1 MNRLFSQ
8 FQPEHYDIQW
18 DLRQA
23 KDERLIRGTAII
35 SGRHL
40 TPEPICLHAKDLQ
53 IERAA
58 VNGKNIKVSTDGDVL
73 TLDSRDDGLV
83 RISIEFSLSLTD
95 AMHGIYPCYY
105 EYQGEKRELY
115 ATQFE
120 SHHAREAF
128 PCIDEPEA
136 KATFA
141 ISILSDEPTVLSNM
155 PVVSSEQQEDGSLLT
170 HFDQTPR
177 MSTYLVA
184 FVAGN
189 LQRVTAKTKGD
200 VEVNVYATPAQ
211 PAASLD
217 WALEHASKTI
227 DFFDEY
233 FGVPYPLPKS
243 DHIALPDFSS
253 GAMENWGLV
262 TYRETALLADPA
274 TTSTSTRQYVAT
286 VIAHELSHQWFGN
299 LVTMKW
305 WNNLWLNESFATL
318 MEYLATDALHPDWRQ
333 WDEFANNEG
342 VAALRRDSIDG
353 VQPVQTDVSSPAEIG
368 ALFDGAIVYAKGGR
382 LLRMMQLWIGDEAFR
397 AGLKQYFTRFKY
409 SNTDGNDLWSCL
421 SEASGKDVG
430 ALMNTWISQP
440 GYPVVYTSL
449 DDGELVLRQEQF
461 FVGPHQPSDRLWPIP
476 LGVNSSSVPEILSDR
491 EWRVPLTSH
500 EPLLL
505 NQHNAAH
512 FITCYD
518 DQLRS
523 RILQAVAEGT
533 LTSSQR
539 AQYLNEQLLLARGG
553 VISSSVLV
561 ETLSAFREENDQ
573 TVWEIISLA
582 IGELKKFVDQDE
594 AAEKLLRQFT
604 GKLARTQF
612 ERLGWD
618 KLDNEPESDSKLR
631 TTIVGCMLY
640 SEDTAV
646 VSTAR
651 KLYQDTPL
659 AKLSADLRPLII
671 GTAVRYSDQPAVT
684 VDQLIEAYQTTQS
697 ADLRDDIASGVTST
711 RDAKQLARLIRLLT
725 DTDVIRSQDVVHWF
739 VDLLRNRYGREAAWH
754 WMRDEW
760 SWIEQTFASD
770 KSHDYF
776 PRYAA
781 NLLMT
786 RQQLAE
792 YRDFFTPLR
801 RDQSLVRAID
811 MGILDLEGK
820 LDLID
825 REATGVVTALEKI
838 IL

>member
-1 MNRLFSQ
+1 MDRLFSQ

-23 KDERLIRGTAII
+23 KSNRLIRGTATIR
-35 SGRHL
+35 GQHL
-40 TPEPICLHAKDLQ
+40 AAEPIRLHAKDLQ
-53 IERAA
+53 IEEAT
-58 VNGKNIKVSTDGDVL
+58 VNGQAVKTSTDNDIL
-73 TLDSRDDGLV
+73 TLDNTDDSPV
-83 RISIEFSLSLTD
+83 QITIKFSLALTD

-105 EYQGEKRELY
+105 QHQGQRCELY

-128 PCIDEPEA
+128 PCVDEPEA

-141 ISILSDEPTVLSNM
+141 ISILSNEPVVLSNM
-155 PVVSSEQQEDGSLLT
+155 PVISQRESSEGTLT
-170 HFDQTPR
+170 TFEQTPR
-177 MSTYLVA
+177 MSTYLAA
-184 FVAGN
+184 FVAGD
-189 LQRVTAKTKGD
+189 LQRATTATKSD

-211 PAASLD
+211 SADSLN
-217 WALEHASKTI
+217 WALQHAAQTI
-227 DFFDEY
+227 DFFNEY

-243 DHIALPDFSS
+243 DHVALPDFSS

-274 TTSTSTRQYVAT
+274 TASVSTRQYIAT

-353 VQPVQTDVSSPAEIG
+353 VQPVQTDVSSPAEIS

-409 SNTDGNDLWSCL
+409 SNTTGDDLWECL
-421 SEASGKDVG
+421 SQASGKDVG

-440 GYPVVYTSL
+440 GYPVVYALL
-449 DDGELVLRQEQF
+449 DNGELTLRQEQF
-461 FVGPHQPSDRLWPIP
+461 FTGPHQPSDRLWPIP
-476 LGVNSSSVPEILSDR
+476 LDANDQRLPEILKER
-491 EWRVPLTSH
+491 EQRLSPAPDGL
-500 EPLLL
+500 LLL
-505 NQHNAAH
+505 NHQNASH

-518 DQLRS
+518 DALRA
-523 RILQAVAEGT
+523 RILQAIAIGT
-533 LTSSQR
+533 LTPSQR
-539 AQYLNEQLLLARGG
+539 AQYLNEQILLARGG
-553 VISSSVLV
+553 LIASSTLV
-561 ETLSAFREENDQ
+561 EALAAFQDESDQ

-582 IGELKKFVDQDE
+582 ISDLKKFVDQDE
-594 AAEKLLRQFT
+594 AAEKLLRRLS
-604 GKLARTQF
+604 GKLARRQF
-612 ERLGWD
+612 ERLGWS
-618 KLDNEPESDSKLR
+618 KHPGEPESDSKLR
-631 TTIVGCMLY
+631 AVIIDCMLY
-640 SEDTAV
+640 SEDAAAI
-646 VSTAR
+646 STAR
-651 KLYQDTPL
+651 QLYQNTPL
-659 AKLSADLRPLII
+659 AELSADLRPSII
-671 GTAVRYSDQPAVT
+671 GAAVRYSDQP
-684 VDQLIEAYQTTQS
+684 VDIVSQLLEAYQATQS
-697 ADLRDDIASGVTST
+697 ADLRSDIAAGITAT
-711 RDAKQLARLIRLLT
+711 RDAEQLARLIGLLT
-725 DTDVIRSQDVVHWF
+725 DTDIIRSQDTVRWF
-739 VDLLRNRYGREAAWH
+739 VDLLRNRYGREAAWR
-754 WMRDEW
+754 WMRSQW

-781 NLLMT
+781 MLLMT

-792 YRDFFTPLR
+792 YREFFTPLR
-801 RDQSLVRAID
+801 RDQSLARAID

-825 REATGVVTALEKI
+825 RDKAAVLAALAK
-838 IL
+838 

>member
-1 MNRLFSQ
+1 MDRLFSQ

-23 KDERLIRGTAII
+23 KSNRLIRGTATIR
-35 SGRHL
+35 GQHL
-40 TPEPICLHAKDLQ
+40 AAEPIRLHAKDLQ
-53 IERAA
+53 IEEAT
-58 VNGKNIKVSTDGDVL
+58 VNGQAVKTSTDNDIL
-73 TLDSRDDGLV
+73 TLDNTDNGPV
-83 RISIEFSLSLTD
+83 QITIKFSLALTD

-105 EYQGEKRELY
+105 EHQGQKRELY

-128 PCIDEPEA
+128 PCVDEPEA

-141 ISILSDEPTVLSNM
+141 ISILSNEPVVLSNM
-155 PVVSSEQQEDGSLLT
+155 PVISQRESSEGTLT
-170 HFDQTPR
+170 TFEQTPR
-177 MSTYLVA
+177 MSTYLAA
-184 FVAGN
+184 FVAGD
-189 LQRVTAKTKGD
+189 LQRATTAAKSG

-211 PAASLD
+211 PADSLS
-217 WALEHASKTI
+217 WALQHAAQTI

-243 DHIALPDFSS
+243 DHVALPDFSS

-274 TTSTSTRQYVAT
+274 TASVSTRQYIAT

-353 VQPVQTDVSSPAEIG
+353 VQPVQTDVSSPAEIS

-409 SNTDGNDLWSCL
+409 SNTTGDDLWECL
-421 SEASGKDVG
+421 SQASGKDVG

-440 GYPVVYTSL
+440 GYPVVYASL
-449 DDGELVLRQEQF
+449 DNGELALRQEQF
-461 FVGPHQPSDRLWPIP
+461 FTGPHQPSDRSWPIP
-476 LGVNSSSVPEILSDR
+476 LDANDQRLPEILKER
-491 EWRVPLTSH
+491 EQCLSPAPDGL
-500 EPLLL
+500 LLL
-505 NQHNAAH
+505 NHQNASH

-518 DQLRS
+518 DTLRA
-523 RILQAVAEGT
+523 RILQAITDGI
-533 LTSSQR
+533 LTPVQR
-539 AQYLNEQLLLARGG
+539 AQYLNEQILLARGG
-553 VISSSVLV
+553 LIASSTLV
-561 ETLSAFREENDQ
+561 EALAAFQNESDQ
-573 TVWEIISLA
+573 TVWEIIALA
-582 IGELKKFVDQDE
+582 ISDLKKFVDQDE
-594 AAEKLLRQFT
+594 VAEKLLRRLS
-604 GKLARTQF
+604 GKLARPQF
-612 ERLGWD
+612 ERLGWN
-618 KLDNEPESDSKLR
+618 KHPGEPESDSKLR
-631 TTIVGCMLY
+631 AAIIDCMLY
-640 SEDTAV
+640 SEDAAAI
-646 VSTAR
+646 STAR
-651 KLYQDTPL
+651 QLYQNTPL
-659 AKLSADLRPLII
+659 AELSADLRPSII
-671 GTAVRYSDQPAVT
+671 GAAVRYSDQPADIVS
-684 VDQLIEAYQTTQS
+684 QLLEAYQATQS
-697 ADLRDDIASGVTST
+697 ADLRSDIAAGITAT
-711 RDAKQLARLIRLLT
+711 RNAEQLARLIELLT
-725 DTDVIRSQDVVHWF
+725 NTDIIRSQDTVHWF
-739 VDLLRNRYGREAAWH
+739 VDLLRNRYGREAAWR
-754 WMRDEW
+754 WMRDQW

-781 NLLMT
+781 MLLMT

-792 YRDFFTPLR
+792 YREFFTPLR

-825 REATGVVTALEKI
+825 RDKAAVIAALAK
-838 IL
+838 

>member
-1 MNRLFSQ
+1 MDRLFSQ

-18 DLRQA
+18 DLCQA
-23 KDERLIRGTAII
+23 KSARLIRGTATIR
-35 SGRHL
+35 GQHL
-40 TPEPICLHAKDLQ
+40 AAEPIRLHAKDLQ
-53 IERAA
+53 IEEATVNSQA
-58 VNGKNIKVSTDGDVL
+58 VKISTDNDIL
-73 TLDSRDDGLV
+73 TFDNTDNGPAQ
-83 RISIEFSLSLTD
+83 ITIKFSLTLTD

-105 EYQGEKRELY
+105 QHQGQKCELY

-128 PCIDEPEA
+128 PCVDEPEA

-141 ISILSDEPTVLSNM
+141 ISILSNEPVVLSNM
-155 PVVSSEQQEDGSLLT
+155 PVVSQQKSSEGMLT
-170 HFDQTPR
+170 TFEQTPR
-177 MSTYLVA
+177 MSTYLAA
-184 FVAGN
+184 FVAGD
-189 LQRVTAKTKGD
+189 LQRATTATKSG

-211 PAASLD
+211 SAGSLN
-217 WALEHASKTI
+217 WALQHAAQTI

-243 DHIALPDFSS
+243 DHVALPDFSS

-274 TTSTSTRQYVAT
+274 TASVSTRQYIAT

-353 VQPVQTDVSSPAEIG
+353 VQPVQTDVSSPAEIS

-409 SNTDGNDLWSCL
+409 SNTTGDDLWECL
-421 SEASGKDVG
+421 SQASGKDVG

-440 GYPVVYTSL
+440 GYPVVYASL
-449 DDGELVLRQEQF
+449 DNGELTLRQEQF
-461 FVGPHQPSDRLWPIP
+461 FTGPHQPYDRLWPIP
-476 LGVNSSSVPEILSDR
+476 LDANDQRLPEILKER
-491 EWRVPLTSH
+491 EQRLSPAPDGL
-500 EPLLL
+500 LLL
-505 NQHNAAH
+505 NHQNASH

-518 DQLRS
+518 DTLQA
-523 RILQAVAEGT
+523 RILQAITDGI
-533 LTSSQR
+533 LTPAQR
-539 AQYLNEQLLLARGG
+539 AQYLNEQILLARGSL
-553 VISSSVLV
+553 VASSTLV
-561 ETLSAFREENDQ
+561 EALAAFQNENDQ
-573 TVWEIISLA
+573 TVWEIIALA
-582 IGELKKFVDQDE
+582 INELKKFVDQDE
-594 AAEKLLRQFT
+594 AAEKLLRRLS
-604 GKLARTQF
+604 GKLARRQF
-612 ERLGWD
+612 ERLGWS
-618 KLDNEPESDSKLR
+618 KHPGEPESDSKLR
-631 TTIVGCMLY
+631 TVIIDCMLY
-640 SEDTAV
+640 SEDVAAI
-646 VSTAR
+646 STAR
-651 KLYQDTPL
+651 QLYQNTPL
-659 AKLSADLRPLII
+659 AELSADLRPSII
-671 GTAVRYSDQPAVT
+671 GAAVRYSDQPADIVS
-684 VDQLIEAYQTTQS
+684 QLLEAYQATQS
-697 ADLRDDIASGVTST
+697 ADLRSDIAAGITAT
-711 RDAKQLARLIRLLT
+711 RDAEQLARLIGLLT
-725 DTDVIRSQDVVHWF
+725 NTDIIRSQDTVRWF
-739 VDLLRNRYGREAAWH
+739 VDLLRNRYGREAAWR
-754 WMRDEW
+754 WMRSQW

-781 NLLMT
+781 MLLMT

-792 YRDFFTPLR
+792 YREFFTPLR

-825 REATGVVTALEKI
+825 RDKAAVIAALAK
-838 IL
+838 

>member
-1 MNRLFSQ
+1 MDRLFSQ

-23 KDERLIRGTAII
+23 KSNRLIRGTATIR
-35 SGRHL
+35 GQHL
-40 TPEPICLHAKDLQ
+40 AAEPIRLHAKDLQ
-53 IERAA
+53 IEEAT
-58 VNGKNIKVSTDGDVL
+58 VNGQAVKTSTDNDIL
-73 TLDSRDDGLV
+73 TLDNTDDGSV
-83 RISIEFSLSLTD
+83 QITIKFSLTLTD

-105 EYQGEKRELY
+105 EHQGQKCELY

-128 PCIDEPEA
+128 PCVDEPEA

-141 ISILSDEPTVLSNM
+141 ISILSNEPVVLSNM
-155 PVVSSEQQEDGSLLT
+155 PVVSQRKSNEGTLT
-170 HFDQTPR
+170 TFEQTPR
-177 MSTYLVA
+177 MSTYLAA
-184 FVAGN
+184 FVAGD
-189 LQRVTAKTKGD
+189 LQRATTATKSG

-211 PAASLD
+211 SASSLN
-217 WALEHASKTI
+217 WALQHAAQTI
-227 DFFDEY
+227 DFFNEY

-243 DHIALPDFSS
+243 DHVALPDFSS

-274 TTSTSTRQYVAT
+274 TASVSTRQYIAT

-353 VQPVQTDVSSPAEIG
+353 VQPVQTDVSSPAEIS

-409 SNTDGNDLWSCL
+409 SNTTGDDLWECL
-421 SEASGKDVG
+421 SQASGKDVG

-440 GYPVVYTSL
+440 GYPVVYASL
-449 DDGELVLRQEQF
+449 NNGELTLRQEQF
-461 FVGPHQPSDRLWPIP
+461 FTGPHQPSDRLWPIP
-476 LGVNSSSVPEILSDR
+476 LDANDQRLPEILKER
-491 EWRVPLTSH
+491 EQRLSPAPDGL
-500 EPLLL
+500 LLL
-505 NQHNAAH
+505 NHQNASH

-518 DQLRS
+518 DTLRA
-523 RILQAVAEGT
+523 RILQAITDGI
-533 LTSSQR
+533 LTPAQR
-539 AQYLNEQLLLARGG
+539 AQYLNEQILLARGG
-553 VISSSVLV
+553 LIASSTLV
-561 ETLSAFREENDQ
+561 EALAVFQNESDQ
-573 TVWEIISLA
+573 AVWEIIALA
-582 IGELKKFVDQDE
+582 ISDLKKFVDQDE
-594 AAEKLLRQFT
+594 AAEKLLRRLS
-604 GKLARTQF
+604 GKLARRQF
-612 ERLGWD
+612 ERLGWS
-618 KLDNEPESDSKLR
+618 KHPGEPESDSKLR
-631 TTIVGCMLY
+631 AAIIDCMLY
-640 SEDTAV
+640 SEDAAAI
-646 VSTAR
+646 STAR
-651 KLYQDTPL
+651 QLYQNTPL
-659 AKLSADLRPLII
+659 AELSADLRPSII
-671 GTAVRYSDQPAVT
+671 GAAVRYSDQP
-684 VDQLIEAYQTTQS
+684 VDIVSQLLEAYQATQS
-697 ADLRDDIASGVTST
+697 ADLRSDIAAGVATT
-711 RDAKQLARLIRLLT
+711 RDAEQLARLIGLLT
-725 DTDVIRSQDVVHWF
+725 NTNIIRSQDTVHWF
-739 VDLLRNRYGREAAWH
+739 VDLLRNRYGREAAWR
-754 WMRDEW
+754 WMRGQW

-781 NLLMT
+781 MLLMT

-792 YRDFFTPLR
+792 YCEFFTPLR

-825 REATGVVTALEKI
+825 RDKAAVIAALAK
-838 IL
+838 

>member
-1 MNRLFSQ
+1 MDRLFSQ

-23 KDERLIRGTAII
+23 KSERSIRGTATIR
-35 SGRHL
+35 GQHL
-40 TPEPICLHAKDLQ
+40 AAEPIRLHAKDLQ
-53 IERAA
+53 IEETT
-58 VNGKNIKVSTDGDVL
+58 VNGQAVKTSTDNDIL
-73 TLDSRDDGLV
+73 TFDNTDNGPAQ
-83 RISIEFSLSLTD
+83 ITIKFSLTLTD

-105 EYQGEKRELY
+105 EHQGQKCELY

-128 PCIDEPEA
+128 PCVDEPEA

-141 ISILSDEPTVLSNM
+141 ISILSNEPVVLSNM
-155 PVVSSEQQEDGSLLT
+155 PVVSQQKSSEGMLT
-170 HFDQTPR
+170 TFEQTPR
-177 MSTYLVA
+177 MSTYLAA
-184 FVAGN
+184 FVAGD
-189 LQRVTAKTKGD
+189 LQRATTATKSG

-211 PAASLD
+211 SADSLN
-217 WALEHASKTI
+217 WALQHAAQTI

-243 DHIALPDFSS
+243 DHVALPDFSS

-274 TTSTSTRQYVAT
+274 TASVSTRQYIAT

-353 VQPVQTDVSSPAEIG
+353 VQPVQTDVSSPAEIS

-409 SNTDGNDLWSCL
+409 SNTTGDDLWECL
-421 SEASGKDVG
+421 SQASGKDVG

-440 GYPVVYTSL
+440 GYPVVYALL
-449 DDGELVLRQEQF
+449 DNGELTLRQEQF
-461 FVGPHQPSDRLWPIP
+461 FTGPHQPSDRLWPIP
-476 LGVNSSSVPEILSDR
+476 LDANDQRLPKILKER
-491 EWRVPLTSH
+491 EQRLSPAPDGL
-500 EPLLL
+500 LLL
-505 NQHNAAH
+505 NHQNASH

-518 DQLRS
+518 DALRA
-523 RILQAVAEGT
+523 RILQAIASGT
-533 LTSSQR
+533 LTPSQR
-539 AQYLNEQLLLARGG
+539 AQYLNEQILLARGG
-553 VISSSVLV
+553 LIASSTLV
-561 ETLSAFREENDQ
+561 EALAAFQNESDQ

-582 IGELKKFVDQDE
+582 ISDLKKFVDQDE
-594 AAEKLLRQFT
+594 AAEKLLRRLS
-604 GKLARTQF
+604 GKLARRQF
-612 ERLGWD
+612 ERLGWN
-618 KLDNEPESDSKLR
+618 KHPGELESGSKLR
-631 TTIVGCMLY
+631 AAIIDCMLY
-640 SEDTAV
+640 SEDAAAI
-646 VSTAR
+646 STAR
-651 KLYQDTPL
+651 QLYQDTPL
-659 AKLSADLRPLII
+659 AELSADLRPSII
-671 GTAVRYSDQPAVT
+671 GAAVRYSDQPADIVS
-684 VDQLIEAYQTTQS
+684 QLLEAYQATQS
-697 ADLRDDIASGVTST
+697 ADLRSDIAAGITAT
-711 RDAKQLARLIRLLT
+711 RDAEQLARLIGLLT
-725 DTDVIRSQDVVHWF
+725 NTDIIRSQDTVHWF
-739 VDLLRNRYGREAAWH
+739 VDLLRNRYGREAAWR
-754 WMRDEW
+754 WMRGQW

-781 NLLMT
+781 MLLMT

-792 YRDFFTPLR
+792 YREFFTPLR

-825 REATGVVTALEKI
+825 RDKAAVIAALAK
-838 IL
+838 

>member
-1 MNRLFSQ
+1 MDRLFSQ

-23 KDERLIRGTAII
+23 KSNRLIRGTATIR
-35 SGRHL
+35 GQHL
-40 TPEPICLHAKDLQ
+40 AAEPIRLHAKDLQ
-53 IERAA
+53 IEEAT
-58 VNGKNIKVSTDGDVL
+58 VNGQAVKTSTDNDIL
-73 TLDSRDDGLV
+73 TLGNTDNGPAQ
-83 RISIEFSLSLTD
+83 ITIKFSLALTD

-105 EYQGEKRELY
+105 QHQGQKCELY

-128 PCIDEPEA
+128 PCVDEPEA

-141 ISILSDEPTVLSNM
+141 ISILSNEPVVLSNM
-155 PVVSSEQQEDGSLLT
+155 PVISQRESSEGTLT
-170 HFDQTPR
+170 TFEQTPR
-177 MSTYLVA
+177 MSTYLAA
-184 FVAGN
+184 FVAGD
-189 LQRVTAKTKGD
+189 LQRATTATKSG

-211 PAASLD
+211 SADSLN
-217 WALEHASKTI
+217 WALQHAAQTI
-227 DFFDEY
+227 DFFNEY

-243 DHIALPDFSS
+243 DHVALPDFSS

-274 TTSTSTRQYVAT
+274 TASVSTRQYIAT

-353 VQPVQTDVSSPAEIG
+353 VQPVQTDVSSPAEIS

-409 SNTDGNDLWSCL
+409 SNTTGDDLWECL
-421 SEASGKDVG
+421 SQASGKDVG

-440 GYPVVYTSL
+440 GYPVVYASL
-449 DDGELVLRQEQF
+449 NNGELTLRQEQF
-461 FVGPHQPSDRLWPIP
+461 FTGPHQPSDRLWPIP
-476 LGVNSSSVPEILSDR
+476 LGANDQRLPEILKER
-491 EWRVPLTSH
+491 EQRLSPAPDGL
-500 EPLLL
+500 LLL
-505 NQHNAAH
+505 NHQNASH

-518 DQLRS
+518 DTLRA
-523 RILQAVAEGT
+523 RILQAITDGI
-533 LTSSQR
+533 LTPAQR
-539 AQYLNEQLLLARGG
+539 AQYLNEQILLARGG
-553 VISSSVLV
+553 LIASSTLV
-561 ETLSAFREENDQ
+561 EALAAFQNESDQ

-582 IGELKKFVDQDE
+582 ISDLKKFVDQDE
-594 AAEKLLRQFT
+594 AAEKLLRRLS
-604 GKLARTQF
+604 GNLARRQF
-612 ERLGWD
+612 ERLGWS
-618 KLDNEPESDSKLR
+618 KHPGEPESDSKLR
-631 TTIVGCMLY
+631 AAIIDCMLY
-640 SEDTAV
+640 SEDAAAI
-646 VSTAR
+646 STAR
-651 KLYQDTPL
+651 QLYQNTPL
-659 AKLSADLRPLII
+659 AELSADLRPSII
-671 GTAVRYSDQPAVT
+671 GAAVRYSDQP
-684 VDQLIEAYQTTQS
+684 VDIVSQLLEAYQATQS
-697 ADLRDDIASGVTST
+697 ADLRSDIAAGITAT
-711 RDAKQLARLIRLLT
+711 RDAEQLARLIGLLT
-725 DTDVIRSQDVVHWF
+725 NTDIIRSQDTVRWF
-739 VDLLRNRYGREAAWH
+739 VDLLRNRYGREAAWR
-754 WMRDEW
+754 WMRSQW

-781 NLLMT
+781 MLLMT

-792 YRDFFTPLR
+792 YREFFTPLR

-825 REATGVVTALEKI
+825 RDKAAVIAALAK
-838 IL
+838 

>member
-1 MNRLFSQ
+1 MDRLFSQ

-18 DLRQA
+18 DLCQA
-23 KDERLIRGTAII
+23 KSKRLIRGTATIR
-35 SGRHL
+35 GRHL
-40 TPEPICLHAKDLQ
+40 AAEPIRLHAKDLQ
-53 IERAA
+53 IEEAT
-58 VNGKNIKVSTDGDVL
+58 VNGQAVKTSTDNDIL
-73 TLDSRDDGLV
+73 TLDNTDDGPV
-83 RISIEFSLSLTD
+83 QITIKFSLTLTD

-105 EYQGEKRELY
+105 EHQGQKCELY

-128 PCIDEPEA
+128 PCVDEPEA

-141 ISILSDEPTVLSNM
+141 ISILSNEPVVLSNM
-155 PVVSSEQQEDGSLLT
+155 PVVSQQKSSEGMLT
-170 HFDQTPR
+170 TFEQTPR
-177 MSTYLVA
+177 MSTYLAA
-184 FVAGN
+184 FVAGD
-189 LQRVTAKTKGD
+189 LQRATTATKSG

-211 PAASLD
+211 SAGSLN
-217 WALEHASKTI
+217 WALQHAAQTI

-243 DHIALPDFSS
+243 DHVALPDFSS

-274 TTSTSTRQYVAT
+274 TASVSTRQYIAT

-353 VQPVQTDVSSPAEIG
+353 VQPVQTDVSSPAEIS

-409 SNTDGNDLWSCL
+409 SNTTGDDLWECL
-421 SEASGKDVG
+421 SQASGKDVG

-440 GYPVVYTSL
+440 GYPVVYASL
-449 DDGELVLRQEQF
+449 DNGELTLRQEQF
-461 FVGPHQPSDRLWPIP
+461 FTGPHQPYDRLWPIP
-476 LGVNSSSVPEILSDR
+476 LDANDQRLPEILKER
-491 EWRVPLTSH
+491 EQRLSPAPDGL
-500 EPLLL
+500 LLL
-505 NQHNAAH
+505 NHQNASH

-518 DQLRS
+518 DTLQA
-523 RILQAVAEGT
+523 RILQAITDGI
-533 LTSSQR
+533 LTPAQR
-539 AQYLNEQLLLARGG
+539 AQYLNEQILLARGSL
-553 VISSSVLV
+553 VASSTLV
-561 ETLSAFREENDQ
+561 EALAAFQNENDQ
-573 TVWEIISLA
+573 TVWEIIALA
-582 IGELKKFVDQDE
+582 INELKKFVDQDE
-594 AAEKLLRQFT
+594 AAEKLLRRLS
-604 GKLARTQF
+604 GKLARRQF
-612 ERLGWD
+612 ERLGWS
-618 KLDNEPESDSKLR
+618 KHPGEPESDSKLR
-631 TTIVGCMLY
+631 TVIIDCMLY
-640 SEDTAV
+640 SEDVAAI
-646 VSTAR
+646 STAR
-651 KLYQDTPL
+651 QLYQDTPL
-659 AKLSADLRPLII
+659 AELSADLRPSII
-671 GTAVRYSDQPAVT
+671 GAAVRYSDQPADIVS
-684 VDQLIEAYQTTQS
+684 QLLEAYQATQS
-697 ADLRDDIASGVTST
+697 ADLRSDIAAGITAT
-711 RDAKQLARLIRLLT
+711 RDAEQLARLIGLLT
-725 DTDVIRSQDVVHWF
+725 NTDIIRSQDTVRWF
-739 VDLLRNRYGREAAWH
+739 VDLLRNRYGREAAWR
-754 WMRDEW
+754 WMRDQW
-760 SWIEQTFASD
+760 HWIEQTFASD

-781 NLLMT
+781 MLLMT

-792 YRDFFTPLR
+792 YREFFTPLR

-825 REATGVVTALEKI
+825 RDKAAVLAALAK
-838 IL
+838 

>member
-1 MNRLFSQ
+1 MDRLFSQ

-23 KDERLIRGTAII
+23 KSNRLIRGTATIR
-35 SGRHL
+35 GQHL
-40 TPEPICLHAKDLQ
+40 AAEPIRLHAKDLQ
-53 IERAA
+53 IEEAT
-58 VNGKNIKVSTDGDVL
+58 VNGQVVKTSTDNDIL
-73 TLDSRDDGLV
+73 TFDNTDNGPAQ
-83 RISIEFSLSLTD
+83 ITIKFSLTLTD

-105 EYQGEKRELY
+105 QHQGQKCELY

-128 PCIDEPEA
+128 PCVDEPEA

-141 ISILSDEPTVLSNM
+141 ISILSNEPVVLSNM
-155 PVVSSEQQEDGSLLT
+155 PVISQRESSEGTLT
-170 HFDQTPR
+170 TFEQTPR
-177 MSTYLVA
+177 MSTYLAA
-184 FVAGN
+184 FVAGD
-189 LQRVTAKTKGD
+189 LQRATTATKSG

-211 PAASLD
+211 SAGSLN
-217 WALEHASKTI
+217 WALQHAAQTI
-227 DFFDEY
+227 DFFNEY

-243 DHIALPDFSS
+243 DHVALPDFSS

-274 TTSTSTRQYVAT
+274 TASVSTRQYIAT

-353 VQPVQTDVSSPAEIG
+353 VQPVQTDVSSPAEIS

-409 SNTDGNDLWSCL
+409 SNTTGDDLWECL
-421 SEASGKDVG
+421 SQASGKDVG

-440 GYPVVYTSL
+440 GYPVVYASL
-449 DDGELVLRQEQF
+449 NNGELTLRQEQF
-461 FVGPHQPSDRLWPIP
+461 FTGPHQPSDRLWPIP
-476 LGVNSSSVPEILSDR
+476 LDANDQRLPEILKER
-491 EWRVPLTSH
+491 EQRLSLAPDGL
-500 EPLLL
+500 LLL
-505 NQHNAAH
+505 NYQNASH

-518 DQLRS
+518 DTLRA
-523 RILQAVAEGT
+523 RILQAITDGI
-533 LTSSQR
+533 LTPAQR
-539 AQYLNEQLLLARGG
+539 AQYLNEQILLARGG
-553 VISSSVLV
+553 LIVSSTLV
-561 ETLSAFREENDQ
+561 EALAAFQNESDQ
-573 TVWEIISLA
+573 TVWEIIALA
-582 IGELKKFVDQDE
+582 ISDLKKFVDQDE
-594 AAEKLLRQFT
+594 AAEKLLRRLS
-604 GKLARTQF
+604 GKLARPQF
-612 ERLGWD
+612 ERLGWN
-618 KLDNEPESDSKLR
+618 KHPGEPESDSKLR
-631 TTIVGCMLY
+631 VVIIDCMLY
-640 SEDTAV
+640 SEDAAAI
-646 VSTAR
+646 STAR
-651 KLYQDTPL
+651 QLYQNTPL
-659 AKLSADLRPLII
+659 AELSADLRPSII
-671 GTAVRYSDQPAVT
+671 GAAVRYSDQP
-684 VDQLIEAYQTTQS
+684 VDIVSQLLEAYQATQS
-697 ADLRDDIASGVTST
+697 ADLRSDIAAGITAT
-711 RDAKQLARLIRLLT
+711 RDAEQLARLIGLLT
-725 DTDVIRSQDVVHWF
+725 DTDIIRSQDTVRWF
-739 VDLLRNRYGREAAWH
+739 VDLLRNRYGREAAWR
-754 WMRDEW
+754 WMRSQW

-781 NLLMT
+781 MLLMT

-792 YRDFFTPLR
+792 YREFFTPLR

-825 REATGVVTALEKI
+825 RDKAAVIAALAK
-838 IL
+838 

>member
-1 MNRLFSQ
+1 MDRLFSQ

-23 KDERLIRGTAII
+23 KSARLIRGTATIR
-35 SGRHL
+35 GQHL
-40 TPEPICLHAKDLQ
+40 AAEPIRLHAKDLQ
-53 IERAA
+53 IEETT
-58 VNGKNIKVSTDGDVL
+58 VNGQAVKTSTDNDIL
-73 TLDSRDDGLV
+73 ILDNTDDGPV
-83 RISIEFSLSLTD
+83 QITIKFSLALTD

-105 EYQGEKRELY
+105 EHQGQKRELY

-128 PCIDEPEA
+128 PCVDEPES

-141 ISILSDEPTVLSNM
+141 ISILSNEPVVLSNM
-155 PVVSSEQQEDGSLLT
+155 PVISQQESSEGTLT
-170 HFDQTPR
+170 TFEQTPR
-177 MSTYLVA
+177 MSTYLAA
-184 FVAGN
+184 FVAGD
-189 LQRVTAKTKGD
+189 LQRTTTVTKSG

-211 PAASLD
+211 SADSLN
-217 WALEHASKTI
+217 WALQHAAQTI

-243 DHIALPDFSS
+243 DHVALPDFSS

-274 TTSTSTRQYVAT
+274 TASVSTRQYIAT

-353 VQPVQTDVSSPAEIG
+353 VQPVQADVSSPAEIS

-409 SNTDGNDLWSCL
+409 SNTTGDDLWECL
-421 SEASGKDVG
+421 SQASGKDVG

-440 GYPVVYTSL
+440 GYPVVYALL
-449 DDGELVLRQEQF
+449 DNGELTLRQEQF
-461 FVGPHQPSDRLWPIP
+461 FTGPHQPSDRLWPIP
-476 LGVNSSSVPEILSDR
+476 LDANDQRLPKILKER
-491 EWRVPLTSH
+491 EQRLSPAPDGL
-500 EPLLL
+500 LLL
-505 NQHNAAH
+505 NHQNASH

-518 DQLRS
+518 DALRA
-523 RILQAVAEGT
+523 RILQAIASGT
-533 LTSSQR
+533 LTPSQR
-539 AQYLNEQLLLARGG
+539 AQYLNEQILLARGG
-553 VISSSVLV
+553 LIASSTLV
-561 ETLSAFREENDQ
+561 EALAAFQNESDQ

-582 IGELKKFVDQDE
+582 ISDLKKFVDQDE
-594 AAEKLLRQFT
+594 AAEKLLRRLS
-604 GKLARTQF
+604 GKLARRQF
-612 ERLGWD
+612 ERLGWN
-618 KLDNEPESDSKLR
+618 KHPGELESGSKLR
-631 TTIVGCMLY
+631 AAIIDCMLY
-640 SEDTAV
+640 SEDAAAI
-646 VSTAR
+646 STAR
-651 KLYQDTPL
+651 QLYQDTPL
-659 AKLSADLRPLII
+659 AELSADLRPSII
-671 GTAVRYSDQPAVT
+671 GAAVRYSDQPADIVS
-684 VDQLIEAYQTTQS
+684 QLLEAYQATQS
-697 ADLRDDIASGVTST
+697 ADLRSDIAAGITAT
-711 RDAKQLARLIRLLT
+711 RDAEQLARLIGLLT
-725 DTDVIRSQDVVHWF
+725 NTDIIRSQDTVCWF
-739 VDLLRNRYGREAAWH
+739 VDLLRNRYGREAAWR
-754 WMRDEW
+754 WMRSQW

-781 NLLMT
+781 SLLMT

-792 YRDFFTPLR
+792 YREFFTPLR

-825 REATGVVTALEKI
+825 RDKAAVIAALAK
-838 IL
+838 

>member
-1 MNRLFSQ
+1 MDRLFSQ

-23 KDERLIRGTAII
+23 KSERSIRGTATIR
-35 SGRHL
+35 GQHL
-40 TPEPICLHAKDLQ
+40 AAEPIRLHAKDLQ
-53 IERAA
+53 IEEAT
-58 VNGKNIKVSTDGDVL
+58 VNGQAVKTSTDNDIL
-73 TLDSRDDGLV
+73 TLDNTDDSPV
-83 RISIEFSLSLTD
+83 QITIKFSLALTD

-105 EYQGEKRELY
+105 EHQGQKRELY

-128 PCIDEPEA
+128 PCVDEPEA

-141 ISILSDEPTVLSNM
+141 ISILSNEPVVLSNM
-155 PVVSSEQQEDGSLLT
+155 PVVSQRESSEGTLT
-170 HFDQTPR
+170 AFEQTPR
-177 MSTYLVA
+177 MSTYLAA
-184 FVAGN
+184 FVAGD
-189 LQRVTAKTKGD
+189 LQRATTAAKSG

-211 PAASLD
+211 SADSLN
-217 WALEHASKTI
+217 WALQHAAQTI

-243 DHIALPDFSS
+243 DHVALPDFSS

-274 TTSTSTRQYVAT
+274 TASVSTRQYIAT

-353 VQPVQTDVSSPAEIG
+353 VQPVQTDVSSPAEIS

-409 SNTDGNDLWSCL
+409 GNTTGDDLWEYL
-421 SEASGKDVG
+421 SQASGKDVG

-440 GYPVVYTSL
+440 GYPVVYASL
-449 DDGELVLRQEQF
+449 DNGELTLRQEQF
-461 FVGPHQPSDRLWPIP
+461 FTGPHQPSDRLWPIP
-476 LGVNSSSVPEILSDR
+476 LGANDQRLPEILKER
-491 EWRVPLTSH
+491 EQRLSPAPDGL
-500 EPLLL
+500 LLL
-505 NQHNAAH
+505 NHQNASH

-518 DQLRS
+518 DTLRA
-523 RILQAVAEGT
+523 RILQAITDGI
-533 LTSSQR
+533 LTPAQR
-539 AQYLNEQLLLARGG
+539 AQYLNEQILLARGG
-553 VISSSVLV
+553 LIASSTLV
-561 ETLSAFREENDQ
+561 EALAAFQDESDQ
-573 TVWEIISLA
+573 TVWEIIALA
-582 IGELKKFVDQDE
+582 INELKKFVDQDE
-594 AAEKLLRQFT
+594 AAEKLLRRLS
-604 GKLARTQF
+604 GNLARPQF
-612 ERLGWD
+612 ERLGWN
-618 KLDNEPESDSKLR
+618 KRPGEPESDSKLR
-631 TTIVGCMLY
+631 AAIIDCMLY
-640 SEDTAV
+640 SEDVAAI
-646 VSTAR
+646 STAR
-651 KLYQDTPL
+651 QLYQNTPL
-659 AKLSADLRPLII
+659 ADLSADLRPSII
-671 GTAVRYSDQPAVT
+671 GAAVRYSDQPADT
-684 VDQLIEAYQTTQS
+684 VSQLLEAYQATQS
-697 ADLRDDIASGVTST
+697 ADLRSDIAAGITAT
-711 RDAKQLARLIRLLT
+711 RNAEQLARLIGLLT
-725 DTDVIRSQDVVHWF
+725 NTDIIRSQDTFHWF
-739 VDLLRNRYGREAAWH
+739 VDLLRNRYGREAAWR
-754 WMRDEW
+754 WMRDQW

-781 NLLMT
+781 MLLMT

-792 YRDFFTPLR
+792 YREFFTPLR

-811 MGILDLEGK
+811 MGVLDLEGK

-825 REATGVVTALEKI
+825 RDKAAVIAALAK
-838 IL
+838 

>member
-1 MNRLFSQ
+1 MDRLFSQ

-23 KDERLIRGTAII
+23 KSNRLIRGTATIR
-35 SGRHL
+35 GQHL
-40 TPEPICLHAKDLQ
+40 AAEPIRLHAKDLQ
-53 IERAA
+53 IEEAT
-58 VNGKNIKVSTDGDVL
+58 VNGQVAKTSTDNDIL
-73 TLDSRDDGLV
+73 TLDNTDEGPAQ
-83 RISIEFSLSLTD
+83 ITIEFSLILTD

-105 EYQGEKRELY
+105 QHQGQKCELY

-128 PCIDEPEA
+128 PCVDEPEA

-141 ISILSDEPTVLSNM
+141 ISILSNEPVVLSNM
-155 PVVSSEQQEDGSLLT
+155 PVVSQRESNEGTLT
-170 HFDQTPR
+170 AFEQTPR
-177 MSTYLVA
+177 MSTYLAA
-184 FVAGN
+184 FVAGD
-189 LQRVTAKTKGD
+189 LQRATAATKSG

-211 PAASLD
+211 SADSLN
-217 WALEHASKTI
+217 WALQHAAQTI
-227 DFFDEY
+227 DFFNEY

-243 DHIALPDFSS
+243 DHVALPDFSS

-274 TTSTSTRQYVAT
+274 TASVSTRQYIAT

-353 VQPVQTDVSSPAEIG
+353 VQPVQTDVSSPAEIS

-409 SNTDGNDLWSCL
+409 GNTTGDDLWECL
-421 SEASGKDVG
+421 SQASGKDVG

-440 GYPVVYTSL
+440 GYPVVYASL
-449 DDGELVLRQEQF
+449 NNGELTLRQEQF
-461 FVGPHQPSDRLWPIP
+461 FTGPHQPSDRLWPIP
-476 LGVNSSSVPEILSDR
+476 LGANDQRLPEIIKEREQHLSPAPDG
-491 EWRVPLTSH
+491 L
-500 EPLLL
+500 LLL
-505 NQHNAAH
+505 NHQNASH

-518 DQLRS
+518 DTLRA
-523 RILQAVAEGT
+523 RILQAITDGI
-533 LTSSQR
+533 LTPAQR
-539 AQYLNEQLLLARGG
+539 AQYLNEQILLARGG
-553 VISSSVLV
+553 LIVSSTLV
-561 ETLSAFREENDQ
+561 EALAAFQNESDQ

-582 IGELKKFVDQDE
+582 ISDLKKFVDQDE
-594 AAEKLLRQFT
+594 AAEKLLR
-604 GKLARTQF
+604 
-612 ERLGWD
+612 RL
-618 KLDNEPESDSKLR
+618 SDSKLR
-631 TTIVGCMLY
+631 AVIIDCMLY
-640 SEDTAV
+640 SEDAAAI
-646 VSTAR
+646 STAR
-651 KLYQDTPL
+651 QLYQNTPL
-659 AKLSADLRPLII
+659 AELSADLRPSII
-671 GTAVRYSDQPAVT
+671 GAAVRYSDQPADIVS
-684 VDQLIEAYQTTQS
+684 QLLEAYQATQS
-697 ADLRDDIASGVTST
+697 ADLRSDIAAGITAT
-711 RDAKQLARLIRLLT
+711 RDAEQLARLIGLLT
-725 DTDVIRSQDVVHWF
+725 DTDIIRSQDTVHWF
-739 VDLLRNRYGREAAWH
+739 VDLLRNRYGREAAWR
-754 WMRDEW
+754 WMRSQW
-760 SWIEQTFASD
+760 HWIEQTFASD

-781 NLLMT
+781 MLLMT

-792 YRDFFTPLR
+792 YREFFTPLR
-801 RDQSLVRAID
+801 HDQSLVRAID

-825 REATGVVTALEKI
+825 RDKAAVLAALAK
-838 IL
+838 

>member
-1 MNRLFSQ
+1 MDRLFSQ

-23 KDERLIRGTAII
+23 KSKRLIRGTATIR
-35 SGRHL
+35 GRHL
-40 TPEPICLHAKDLQ
+40 AAEPIRLHAKDLQ
-53 IERAA
+53 IEEATVNSQA
-58 VNGKNIKVSTDGDVL
+58 VKISTDNDIL
-73 TLDSRDDGLV
+73 TLDNTDNGPAQ
-83 RISIEFSLSLTD
+83 ITIKFSLTLTD

-105 EYQGEKRELY
+105 QHQGQKCELY

-128 PCIDEPEA
+128 PCVDEPEA

-141 ISILSDEPTVLSNM
+141 ISILSNEPVVLSNM
-155 PVVSSEQQEDGSLLT
+155 PVISQRESSEGTLT
-170 HFDQTPR
+170 TFEQTPR
-177 MSTYLVA
+177 MSTYLAA
-184 FVAGN
+184 FVAGD
-189 LQRVTAKTKGD
+189 LQRATTATKSG

-211 PAASLD
+211 SADSLN
-217 WALEHASKTI
+217 WALQHAAQTI

-243 DHIALPDFSS
+243 DHVALPDFSS

-274 TTSTSTRQYVAT
+274 TASVSTRQYIAT

-318 MEYLATDALHPDWRQ
+318 IEYLATDALHPDWRQ

-353 VQPVQTDVSSPAEIG
+353 VQPVQTDVSSPAEIS

-409 SNTDGNDLWSCL
+409 SNTTGDDLWECL
-421 SEASGKDVG
+421 SQASGKDVG

-440 GYPVVYTSL
+440 GYPVVYASL
-449 DDGELVLRQEQF
+449 DNGELTLRQEQF
-461 FVGPHQPSDRLWPIP
+461 FTGPHQPSDRLWPIP
-476 LGVNSSSVPEILSDR
+476 LGANDQRLPETLKEREQRLSPAPDG
-491 EWRVPLTSH
+491 L
-500 EPLLL
+500 LLL
-505 NQHNAAH
+505 NHQNASH

-518 DQLRS
+518 DALQA
-523 RILQAVAEGT
+523 RILQAITDGI
-533 LTSSQR
+533 LTPVQR
-539 AQYLNEQLLLARGG
+539 AQYLNEQILLARGG
-553 VISSSVLV
+553 LIASSTLV
-561 ETLSAFREENDQ
+561 EALAAFQNESDQ

-582 IGELKKFVDQDE
+582 ISDLKKFVDQDE
-594 AAEKLLRQFT
+594 AAEKLLRRLS
-604 GKLARTQF
+604 GKLARPQF
-612 ERLGWD
+612 ERLGWN
-618 KLDNEPESDSKLR
+618 KHPGEPESDSKLR
-631 TTIVGCMLY
+631 AAIIDCMLY
-640 SEDTAV
+640 SEDAAAI
-646 VSTAR
+646 STAR
-651 KLYQDTPL
+651 QLYQDTPL
-659 AKLSADLRPLII
+659 AELSADLRPSII
-671 GTAVRYSDQPAVT
+671 GAAVRYSDQPADIVS
-684 VDQLIEAYQTTQS
+684 QLLEAYQATQS
-697 ADLRDDIASGVTST
+697 ADLRSDIAAGITAT
-711 RDAKQLARLIRLLT
+711 RDAEQLARLIGLLT
-725 DTDVIRSQDVVHWF
+725 NTDIIRSQDTVRWF
-739 VDLLRNRYGREAAWH
+739 VDLLRNRYGREAAWR
-754 WMRDEW
+754 WMRSQW

-781 NLLMT
+781 MLLMT

-792 YRDFFTPLR
+792 YREFFTPLR

-825 REATGVVTALEKI
+825 RDKAAVIAALAK
-838 IL
+838 

>member
-1 MNRLFSQ
+1 MDRLFSQ

-23 KDERLIRGTAII
+23 KSERSIRGTATIR
-35 SGRHL
+35 GQHL
-40 TPEPICLHAKDLQ
+40 TAEPIRLHAKDLQ
-53 IERAA
+53 IEEAT
-58 VNGKNIKVSTDGDVL
+58 VNGQAVKTSTDNDIL
-73 TLDSRDDGLV
+73 TLDNTDDSPV
-83 RISIEFSLSLTD
+83 QITIKFSLALTD

-105 EYQGEKRELY
+105 EHQGQKRELY

-128 PCIDEPEA
+128 PCVDEPEA

-141 ISILSDEPTVLSNM
+141 ISILSNEPVVLSNM
-155 PVVSSEQQEDGSLLT
+155 PVISQRESSEGTLT
-170 HFDQTPR
+170 TFEQTPR
-177 MSTYLVA
+177 MSTYLAA
-184 FVAGN
+184 FVAGD
-189 LQRVTAKTKGD
+189 LQRATTATKSG

-211 PAASLD
+211 SADSLN
-217 WALEHASKTI
+217 WALQHAAQTI
-227 DFFDEY
+227 DFFNEY

-243 DHIALPDFSS
+243 DHVALPDFSS

-274 TTSTSTRQYVAT
+274 TASVSTRQYIAT

-353 VQPVQTDVSSPAEIG
+353 VQPVQTDVSSPAEIS

-409 SNTDGNDLWSCL
+409 SNTTGDDLWECL
-421 SEASGKDVG
+421 SQASGKDVG

-440 GYPVVYTSL
+440 GYPVVYASL
-449 DDGELVLRQEQF
+449 DNSELTLRQEQF
-461 FVGPHQPSDRLWPIP
+461 FTGPHQPSDRLWPIP
-476 LGVNSSSVPEILSDR
+476 LGANDQRLPEIIKEREQRLSPAPDG
-491 EWRVPLTSH
+491 L
-500 EPLLL
+500 LLL
-505 NQHNAAH
+505 NHQNASH

-518 DQLRS
+518 DTLRA
-523 RILQAVAEGT
+523 RILQAITDGI
-533 LTSSQR
+533 LTPSQR
-539 AQYLNEQLLLARGG
+539 AQYLNEQILLARGG
-553 VISSSVLV
+553 LVASSTLV
-561 ETLSAFREENDQ
+561 EALAAFQNESDQ
-573 TVWEIISLA
+573 TVWEIIALVISD
-582 IGELKKFVDQDE
+582 LKKFVDQDE
-594 AAEKLLRQFT
+594 AAEKLLRRLS

-612 ERLGWD
+612 ERLGWN
-618 KLDNEPESDSKLR
+618 KHPGEPESDSKLR
-631 TTIVGCMLY
+631 AVIIDCMLY
-640 SEDTAV
+640 SEDSAAI
-646 VSTAR
+646 STAR
-651 KLYQDTPL
+651 QLYQNTPL
-659 AKLSADLRPLII
+659 AELSADLRPSII
-671 GTAVRYSDQPAVT
+671 GAAVRYSDQPADIVS
-684 VDQLIEAYQTTQS
+684 QLLEAYQATQS
-697 ADLRDDIASGVTST
+697 ADLRSDIAAGVATT
-711 RDAKQLARLIRLLT
+711 RDAEQLARLIGLLT
-725 DTDVIRSQDVVHWF
+725 DTDIIRSQDTVRWF
-739 VDLLRNRYGREAAWH
+739 VDLLRNRYGREAAWR
-754 WMRDEW
+754 WMCSQWR
-760 SWIEQTFASD
+760 WIEQTFASD

-781 NLLMT
+781 MLLMT

-792 YRDFFTPLR
+792 YREFFTPLR

-825 REATGVVTALEKI
+825 RDKAAVIAALAK
-838 IL
+838 

>member
-1 MNRLFSQ
+1 MDRLFSQ

-23 KDERLIRGTAII
+23 KSARLIRGTATIR
-35 SGRHL
+35 GQHL
-40 TPEPICLHAKDLQ
+40 AAEPIRLHAKDLQ
-53 IERAA
+53 IEETT
-58 VNGKNIKVSTDGDVL
+58 VNGQAVKTSTDNDIL
-73 TLDSRDDGLV
+73 ILDNTDDGPV
-83 RISIEFSLSLTD
+83 QITIKFSLALTD

-105 EYQGEKRELY
+105 EHQGQKRELY

-128 PCIDEPEA
+128 PCVDEPES

-141 ISILSDEPTVLSNM
+141 ISILSNEPVVLSNM
-155 PVVSSEQQEDGSLLT
+155 PVISQQESSEGTLT
-170 HFDQTPR
+170 TFEQTPR
-177 MSTYLVA
+177 MSTYLAA
-184 FVAGN
+184 FVAGD
-189 LQRVTAKTKGD
+189 LQRTTTATKSG

-211 PAASLD
+211 SADSLN
-217 WALEHASKTI
+217 WALQHAAQTI

-243 DHIALPDFSS
+243 DHVALPDFSS

-274 TTSTSTRQYVAT
+274 TASVSTRQYIAT

-353 VQPVQTDVSSPAEIG
+353 VQPVQTDVSSPAEIS

-409 SNTDGNDLWSCL
+409 SNTTGDDLWECL
-421 SEASGKDVG
+421 SQASGKDVG

-440 GYPVVYTSL
+440 GYPVVYALL
-449 DDGELVLRQEQF
+449 DNGELTLRQEQF
-461 FVGPHQPSDRLWPIP
+461 FTGPHQPSDRLWPIP
-476 LGVNSSSVPEILSDR
+476 LDANDQRLPKILKER
-491 EWRVPLTSH
+491 EQRLSPAPDGL
-500 EPLLL
+500 LLL
-505 NQHNAAH
+505 NHQNASH

-518 DQLRS
+518 DALRA
-523 RILQAVAEGT
+523 RILQAIASGT
-533 LTSSQR
+533 LTPSQR
-539 AQYLNEQLLLARGG
+539 AQYLNEQILLARGG
-553 VISSSVLV
+553 LIASSTLV
-561 ETLSAFREENDQ
+561 EALAAFQNESDQ

-582 IGELKKFVDQDE
+582 ISDLKKFVDQDE
-594 AAEKLLRQFT
+594 AAEKLLRRLS
-604 GKLARTQF
+604 GKLARRQF
-612 ERLGWD
+612 ERLGWN
-618 KLDNEPESDSKLR
+618 KHPGELESGSKLR
-631 TTIVGCMLY
+631 AAIIDCMLY
-640 SEDTAV
+640 SEDAAAI
-646 VSTAR
+646 STAR
-651 KLYQDTPL
+651 QLYQDTPL
-659 AKLSADLRPLII
+659 AELSADLRPSII
-671 GTAVRYSDQPAVT
+671 GAAVRYSDQPADIVS
-684 VDQLIEAYQTTQS
+684 QLLEAYQATQS
-697 ADLRDDIASGVTST
+697 ADLRSDIAAGITAT
-711 RDAKQLARLIRLLT
+711 RDAEQLARLIGLLT
-725 DTDVIRSQDVVHWF
+725 NTDIIRSQDTVRWF
-739 VDLLRNRYGREAAWH
+739 VDLLRNRYGREAAWR
-754 WMRDEW
+754 WMRSQW

-781 NLLMT
+781 MLLMT

-792 YRDFFTPLR
+792 YREFFTPLR

-825 REATGVVTALEKI
+825 RDKAAVIAALAK
-838 IL
+838 

>member
-1 MNRLFSQ
+1 MDRLFSQ

-23 KDERLIRGTAII
+23 KSNRLIRGTATIR
-35 SGRHL
+35 GQHL
-40 TPEPICLHAKDLQ
+40 AAEPIRLHAKDLQ
-53 IERAA
+53 IEEAT
-58 VNGKNIKVSTDGDVL
+58 VNGQAVKTSTDNDIL
-73 TLDSRDDGLV
+73 TLDNTDDSPV
-83 RISIEFSLSLTD
+83 QITIKFSLALTD

-105 EYQGEKRELY
+105 KHQGQKRELY

-128 PCIDEPEA
+128 PCVDEPEA

-141 ISILSDEPTVLSNM
+141 ISILSNEPVVLSNM
-155 PVVSSEQQEDGSLLT
+155 PVVSQRESSEGTLT
-170 HFDQTPR
+170 TFEQTPR
-177 MSTYLVA
+177 MSTYLAA
-184 FVAGN
+184 FVAGD
-189 LQRVTAKTKGD
+189 LQRATTATKSG

-211 PAASLD
+211 SADSLN
-217 WALEHASKTI
+217 WALQHAAQTI
-227 DFFDEY
+227 DFFNEY

-243 DHIALPDFSS
+243 DHVALPDFSS

-274 TTSTSTRQYVAT
+274 TASVSTRQYIAT

-353 VQPVQTDVSSPAEIG
+353 VQPVQTDVSSPAEIS

-409 SNTDGNDLWSCL
+409 SNTTGDDLWECL
-421 SEASGKDVG
+421 SQASGKDVG

-440 GYPVVYTSL
+440 GYPVVYASL
-449 DDGELVLRQEQF
+449 DNGELTLRQEQF
-461 FVGPHQPSDRLWPIP
+461 FTGPHQPSDRSWPIP
-476 LGVNSSSVPEILSDR
+476 LDANDQRLPEILKER
-491 EWRVPLTSH
+491 EQCLSPAPDGL
-500 EPLLL
+500 LLL
-505 NQHNAAH
+505 NHQNASH

-518 DQLRS
+518 DTLRA
-523 RILQAVAEGT
+523 RILQAITDGI
-533 LTSSQR
+533 LTPSQR
-539 AQYLNEQLLLARGG
+539 AQYLNEQILLARGG
-553 VISSSVLV
+553 LVASSTLV
-561 ETLSAFREENDQ
+561 EALAAFQNESDQ
-573 TVWEIISLA
+573 TVWEIIALA
-582 IGELKKFVDQDE
+582 ISDLKKFVDQDE
-594 AAEKLLRQFT
+594 AAEKLLRRLS
-604 GKLARTQF
+604 GKLARRQF
-612 ERLGWD
+612 ERLGWN
-618 KLDNEPESDSKLR
+618 KRPGEPESDSKLR
-631 TTIVGCMLY
+631 AVIIDCILY
-640 SEDTAV
+640 SEDTAAI
-646 VSTAR
+646 STAR
-651 KLYQDTPL
+651 QLYQNTPL
-659 AKLSADLRPLII
+659 AELSADLRPSII
-671 GTAVRYSDQPAVT
+671 GAAVRYSDQPADIVS
-684 VDQLIEAYQTTQS
+684 QLLEAYQATQS
-697 ADLRDDIASGVTST
+697 ADLRSDIAAGVATT
-711 RDAKQLARLIRLLT
+711 RDAEQLARLIGLLT
-725 DTDVIRSQDVVHWF
+725 NTDIIRSQDTVHWF
-739 VDLLRNRYGREAAWH
+739 VDLLRNRYGREAAWR
-754 WMRDEW
+754 WMRSQW
-760 SWIEQTFASD
+760 SWIEKTFASD

-781 NLLMT
+781 MLLMT

-792 YRDFFTPLR
+792 YREFFTPLC

-825 REATGVVTALEKI
+825 RDKAAVIAALAK
-838 IL
+838 

>member
-1 MNRLFSQ
+1 MDRLFSQ

-23 KDERLIRGTAII
+23 KSNRLIRGTATIR
-35 SGRHL
+35 GQHL
-40 TPEPICLHAKDLQ
+40 AAEPIRLHAKDLQ
-53 IERAA
+53 IEEIT
-58 VNGKNIKVSTDGDVL
+58 VNGQAVKTSTDNDIL
-73 TLDSRDDGLV
+73 TLDNTDDGPV
-83 RISIEFSLSLTD
+83 QITIKFSLALTD

-105 EYQGEKRELY
+105 EHQGQKCELY

-128 PCIDEPEA
+128 PCVDEPEA

-141 ISILSDEPTVLSNM
+141 ISILSNEPVVLSNM
-155 PVVSSEQQEDGSLLT
+155 PIISQRESSEGTLT
-170 HFDQTPR
+170 TFEQTPR
-177 MSTYLVA
+177 MSTYLAA
-184 FVAGN
+184 FVAGD
-189 LQRVTAKTKGD
+189 LQRATTATKSG

-211 PAASLD
+211 SAGSLS
-217 WALEHASKTI
+217 WALQHAAQTI
-227 DFFDEY
+227 DFFNEY

-243 DHIALPDFSS
+243 DHVALPDFSS

-274 TTSTSTRQYVAT
+274 TASVSTRQYIAT

-353 VQPVQTDVSSPAEIG
+353 VQPVQTDVSSPAEIS

-397 AGLKQYFTRFKY
+397 AGLKQYFTRFEY
-409 SNTDGNDLWSCL
+409 SNTTGDDLWDCL
-421 SEASGKDVG
+421 SQASGKDVG

-440 GYPVVYTSL
+440 GYPVVYASL
-449 DDGELVLRQEQF
+449 DNGELTLRQEQF
-461 FVGPHQPSDRLWPIP
+461 FTGPHQPSDRLWPIP
-476 LGVNSSSVPEILSDR
+476 LDANDQRLPEILKER
-491 EWRVPLTSH
+491 EQRLSPAPDGL
-500 EPLLL
+500 LLL
-505 NQHNAAH
+505 NHQNAAH

-518 DQLRS
+518 DTLRA
-523 RILQAVAEGT
+523 RILQAITDGI
-533 LTSSQR
+533 LTPAQR
-539 AQYLNEQLLLARGG
+539 SQYLNEQILLARGG
-553 VISSSVLV
+553 LIASSTLV
-561 ETLSAFREENDQ
+561 EALAAFQNESDQ
-573 TVWEIISLA
+573 TVWEIIALA
-582 IGELKKFVDQDE
+582 ISDLKKFVDQDE
-594 AAEKLLRQFT
+594 AAEKLLRRLS
-604 GKLARTQF
+604 GKLARRQF
-612 ERLGWD
+612 ERLGWN
-618 KLDNEPESDSKLR
+618 KHPGEPESDSKLR
-631 TTIVGCMLY
+631 ATIIDCMLY
-640 SEDTAV
+640 SEDAAAI
-646 VSTAR
+646 STAR
-651 KLYQDTPL
+651 QLYQNTPL
-659 AKLSADLRPLII
+659 AELSADLRPSII
-671 GTAVRYSDQPAVT
+671 GAAVRYSDQPADIVS
-684 VDQLIEAYQTTQS
+684 QLLEAYQATQS
-697 ADLRDDIASGVTST
+697 ADLRSDIAAGVATT
-711 RDAKQLARLIRLLT
+711 RDAEQLARLIGLLT
-725 DTDVIRSQDVVHWF
+725 NTDIIRSQDTVHWF
-739 VDLLRNRYGREAAWH
+739 VDLLRNRYGREAAWR
-754 WMRDEW
+754 WMRSQW

-781 NLLMT
+781 MLLMT

-792 YRDFFTPLR
+792 YREFFTPLR

-825 REATGVVTALEKI
+825 RDKAAVIAALAK
-838 IL
+838 

>member
-1 MNRLFSQ
+1 MDRLFSQ

-23 KDERLIRGTAII
+23 KSNRLIRGTATIR
-35 SGRHL
+35 GQHL
-40 TPEPICLHAKDLQ
+40 AAEPIRLHAKDLQ
-53 IERAA
+53 IEEAT
-58 VNGKNIKVSTDGDVL
+58 VNGQAVKASINGDILSLDNTDDSPVQITIK
-73 TLDSRDDGLV
+73 
-83 RISIEFSLSLTD
+83 FSLALTD

-105 EYQGEKRELY
+105 EHQGQKCELY

-128 PCIDEPEA
+128 PCVDEPEA

-141 ISILSDEPTVLSNM
+141 ISILSNEPVVLSNM
-155 PVVSSEQQEDGSLLT
+155 PVISQRESSEGTLT
-170 HFDQTPR
+170 TFEQTPR
-177 MSTYLVA
+177 MSTYLAA
-184 FVAGN
+184 FVAGD
-189 LQRVTAKTKGD
+189 LQRATTAAKSG

-211 PAASLD
+211 SADSLN
-217 WALEHASKTI
+217 WALQHAAQTI

-243 DHIALPDFSS
+243 DHVALPDFSS

-274 TTSTSTRQYVAT
+274 TASVSTRQYIAT

-318 MEYLATDALHPDWRQ
+318 MEYLATDALHSDWRQ

-353 VQPVQTDVSSPAEIG
+353 VQPVQTDVSSPAEIS

-409 SNTDGNDLWSCL
+409 SNTTGDDLWECL
-421 SEASGKDVG
+421 SQASGKDVG

-440 GYPVVYTSL
+440 GYPVVYASL
-449 DDGELVLRQEQF
+449 DNGELTLRQEQF
-461 FVGPHQPSDRLWPIP
+461 FTGPHQPSDRLWPIP
-476 LGVNSSSVPEILSDR
+476 LDANDQRLPETLKEREQHLSPAPDG
-491 EWRVPLTSH
+491 L
-500 EPLLL
+500 LLL
-505 NQHNAAH
+505 NHQNASH

-518 DQLRS
+518 DTLRA
-523 RILQAVAEGT
+523 RILQAIASGR
-533 LTSSQR
+533 LTPSQR
-539 AQYLNEQLLLARGG
+539 AQYLNEQILLARGG
-553 VISSSVLV
+553 LIASSTLV
-561 ETLSAFREENDQ
+561 EALAAFQNESNQ
-573 TVWEIISLA
+573 TVWEIISLT
-582 IGELKKFVDQDE
+582 ISDLKKFVDQDE
-594 AAEKLLRQFT
+594 AAEKLLRRLS
-604 GKLARTQF
+604 GKLARRQF
-612 ERLGWD
+612 ERLGWS
-618 KLDNEPESDSKLR
+618 KHPGEPESDSKLR
-631 TTIVGCMLY
+631 TAIIDCMLY
-640 SEDTAV
+640 SEDAAAI
-646 VSTAR
+646 STAR
-651 KLYQDTPL
+651 QLYQNTPL
-659 AKLSADLRPLII
+659 AELSADLRPSII
-671 GTAVRYSDQPAVT
+671 GAAVRYSDQPADIVS
-684 VDQLIEAYQTTQS
+684 QLLEAYQTTQS
-697 ADLRDDIASGVTST
+697 AGLRSDIAAGITAT
-711 RDAKQLARLIRLLT
+711 RDAEQLARLIGLLT
-725 DTDVIRSQDVVHWF
+725 NTGIIRSQDTVHWF
-739 VDLLRNRYGREAAWH
+739 VDLLRNRYGREAAWR
-754 WMRDEW
+754 WMRNQW

-781 NLLMT
+781 MLLMT

-792 YRDFFTPLR
+792 YREFFTPLR

-811 MGILDLEGK
+811 MGMLDLEGK

-825 REATGVVTALEKI
+825 RDKAAVIAALAK
-838 IL
+838 

>member
-1 MNRLFSQ
+1 MDRLFSQ

-23 KDERLIRGTAII
+23 KSNRLIYGTATIR
-35 SGRHL
+35 GQHL
-40 TPEPICLHAKDLQ
+40 AAEPIRLHAKDLQ
-53 IERAA
+53 IEETT
-58 VNGKNIKVSTDGDVL
+58 VNGQAVKVSINGDIL
-73 TLDSRDDGLV
+73 TLDNTGEGPV
-83 RISIEFSLSLTD
+83 QITIKFSLTLTD

-105 EYQGEKRELY
+105 KHQGQKCELY

-128 PCIDEPEA
+128 PCVDEPEA

-141 ISILSDEPTVLSNM
+141 ISILSNEPVVLSNM
-155 PVVSSEQQEDGSLLT
+155 PVISQRESSEGTLT
-170 HFDQTPR
+170 TFEQTPR
-177 MSTYLVA
+177 MSTYLAA
-184 FVAGN
+184 FVAGD
-189 LQRVTAKTKGD
+189 LQRATTATKSG

-211 PAASLD
+211 SADSLN
-217 WALEHASKTI
+217 WALQHAAQTI
-227 DFFDEY
+227 DFFNEY

-243 DHIALPDFSS
+243 DHVALPDFSS

-274 TTSTSTRQYVAT
+274 TASVSTRQYIAT

-353 VQPVQTDVSSPAEIG
+353 VQPVQTDVSSPAEIS

-397 AGLKQYFTRFKY
+397 AGLKQYFTRFEY
-409 SNTDGNDLWSCL
+409 SNTTGDDLWECL
-421 SEASGKDVG
+421 SQASGKDVG

-440 GYPVVYTSL
+440 GYPVVYASL
-449 DDGELVLRQEQF
+449 DNSELTLRQEQF
-461 FVGPHQPSDRLWPIP
+461 FTGPHQPSDRLWPIP
-476 LGVNSSSVPEILSDR
+476 LDANDQRLPEILKER
-491 EWRVPLTSH
+491 EQRLSPAPDGL
-500 EPLLL
+500 LLL
-505 NQHNAAH
+505 NHQNASH

-518 DQLRS
+518 DTLRA
-523 RILQAVAEGT
+523 RILQAIASGR
-533 LTSSQR
+533 LTPSQR
-539 AQYLNEQLLLARGG
+539 AQYLNEQILLARGG
-553 VISSSVLV
+553 LIASSTLV
-561 ETLSAFREENDQ
+561 EALAAFQNESDQ
-573 TVWEIISLA
+573 TVWEIIALA
-582 IGELKKFVDQDE
+582 ISDLKKFVDQDE
-594 AAEKLLRQFT
+594 AAEKLLRRLS
-604 GKLARTQF
+604 GKLARRQF
-612 ERLGWD
+612 ERLGWN
-618 KLDNEPESDSKLR
+618 KRPGEPESDSKLR
-631 TTIVGCMLY
+631 AAIIDCMLY
-640 SEDTAV
+640 SEDTAAI
-646 VSTAR
+646 STAR
-651 KLYQDTPL
+651 QLYQNTPL
-659 AKLSADLRPLII
+659 AELSADLRPSII
-671 GTAVRYSDQPAVT
+671 GAAVRYSDQPADIVS
-684 VDQLIEAYQTTQS
+684 QLLEAYQATQS
-697 ADLRDDIASGVTST
+697 ADLRSDIAAGVATT
-711 RDAKQLARLIRLLT
+711 RDAEQLARLIGLLT
-725 DTDVIRSQDVVHWF
+725 NTNIIRSQDTVHWF

-754 WMRDEW
+754 WMRSQW
-760 SWIEQTFASD
+760 HWIEQTFASD

-781 NLLMT
+781 MLLMT

-792 YRDFFTPLR
+792 YREFFTPLR

-825 REATGVVTALEKI
+825 RDKAAVIAALAK
-838 IL
+838 

>member
-1 MNRLFSQ
+1 MDRLFSQ

-23 KDERLIRGTAII
+23 KSNRLIRGTATIR
-35 SGRHL
+35 GQHL
-40 TPEPICLHAKDLQ
+40 AAKPIRLHAKDLQ
-53 IERAA
+53 IEEAT
-58 VNGKNIKVSTDGDVL
+58 VNGQAVKTSTDNDIL
-73 TLDSRDDGLV
+73 TFDNTDDGLAQ
-83 RISIEFSLSLTD
+83 ITIKFSLTLTD

-105 EYQGEKRELY
+105 QHQGQKCELY

-120 SHHAREAF
+120 SHYAREAF
-128 PCIDEPEA
+128 PCVDEPEA

-141 ISILSDEPTVLSNM
+141 ISILSNEPVVLSNM
-155 PVVSSEQQEDGSLLT
+155 PVASRRESSEGMLT
-170 HFDQTPR
+170 TFEQTPR
-177 MSTYLVA
+177 MSTYLAA
-184 FVAGN
+184 FVAGD
-189 LQRVTAKTKGD
+189 LQRATTATKSG

-211 PAASLD
+211 SAGSLN
-217 WALEHASKTI
+217 WALQHAAQTI

-243 DHIALPDFSS
+243 DHVALPDFSS

-274 TTSTSTRQYVAT
+274 TASVSTRQYIAT

-353 VQPVQTDVSSPAEIG
+353 VQPVQTDVSSPAEIS

-409 SNTDGNDLWSCL
+409 SNTTGDDLWECL
-421 SEASGKDVG
+421 SQASGKDVG

-440 GYPVVYTSL
+440 GYPVVYASL
-449 DDGELVLRQEQF
+449 NNGELTLRQEQF
-461 FVGPHQPSDRLWPIP
+461 FTGPHQPSDRLWPIP
-476 LGVNSSSVPEILSDR
+476 LDANDQRLPEILKER
-491 EWRVPLTSH
+491 EQCLSPAPDGL
-500 EPLLL
+500 LLL
-505 NQHNAAH
+505 NHQNASH

-518 DQLRS
+518 DALRA
-523 RILQAVAEGT
+523 RILQAIASGT
-533 LTSSQR
+533 LTPSQR
-539 AQYLNEQLLLARGG
+539 AQYLNEQILLARGG
-553 VISSSVLV
+553 LIASSTLV
-561 ETLSAFREENDQ
+561 EALAAFQNESDQ

-582 IGELKKFVDQDE
+582 ISDLKKFVDQDE
-594 AAEKLLRQFT
+594 AAEKLLRRLS
-604 GKLARTQF
+604 GKLARPQF
-612 ERLGWD
+612 ERLDWSKHPG
-618 KLDNEPESDSKLR
+618 EPESDSKLR
-631 TTIVGCMLY
+631 AAIIDCMLY
-640 SEDTAV
+640 SEDAAAI
-646 VSTAR
+646 STAR
-651 KLYQDTPL
+651 QLYQNTPL
-659 AKLSADLRPLII
+659 AELSADLRPSII
-671 GTAVRYSDQPAVT
+671 GAAVRYSDQPADIVS
-684 VDQLIEAYQTTQS
+684 QLLEAYQATQS
-697 ADLRDDIASGVTST
+697 ADLRSDIAAGVATT
-711 RDAKQLARLIRLLT
+711 RDAEQLARLIGLLT
-725 DTDVIRSQDVVHWF
+725 DTDIIRSQDTVRWF
-739 VDLLRNRYGREAAWH
+739 VDLLRNRYGREAAWR
-754 WMRDEW
+754 WMRSQW

-776 PRYAA
+776 PRYVAM
-781 NLLMT
+781 LLMT

-792 YRDFFTPLR
+792 YREFFTPLR

-825 REATGVVTALEKI
+825 RDKAAVIAALAK
-838 IL
+838 

>member
-1 MNRLFSQ
+1 MDRLFSQ

-23 KDERLIRGTAII
+23 KSNRLIRGTATIR
-35 SGRHL
+35 GQHL
-40 TPEPICLHAKDLQ
+40 AAEPIRLHAKDLQ
-53 IERAA
+53 IEEAT
-58 VNGKNIKVSTDGDVL
+58 VNGQAVKTSTDNDIL
-73 TLDSRDDGLV
+73 TLDNTDDSPV
-83 RISIEFSLSLTD
+83 QITIKFSLALND

-105 EYQGEKRELY
+105 EHQGQKCELY

-128 PCIDEPEA
+128 PCVDEPEA

-141 ISILSDEPTVLSNM
+141 ISILSNEPVVLSNM
-155 PVVSSEQQEDGSLLT
+155 PVVSQRESSEGTLT
-170 HFDQTPR
+170 TFEQTPR
-177 MSTYLVA
+177 MSTYLAA
-184 FVAGN
+184 FVAGD
-189 LQRVTAKTKGD
+189 LQRATTATKSG

-211 PAASLD
+211 SADSLN
-217 WALEHASKTI
+217 WALQHAAQTI
-227 DFFDEY
+227 DFFNEY

-243 DHIALPDFSS
+243 DHVALPDFSS

-274 TTSTSTRQYVAT
+274 TASVLTRQYIAT

-353 VQPVQTDVSSPAEIG
+353 VQPVQTDVSSPAEIS

-409 SNTDGNDLWSCL
+409 SNTTGDDLWECL
-421 SEASGKDVG
+421 SQASGKDVG

-440 GYPVVYTSL
+440 GYPVVYASL
-449 DDGELVLRQEQF
+449 DNGELALRQEQF
-461 FVGPHQPSDRLWPIP
+461 FTGPHQPSDRLWPIP
-476 LGVNSSSVPEILSDR
+476 LGANDQRLPEILKER
-491 EWRVPLTSH
+491 EQRLSPAPDGL
-500 EPLLL
+500 LLL
-505 NQHNAAH
+505 NHQNASH

-518 DQLRS
+518 DTLRA
-523 RILQAVAEGT
+523 RILQAITDGI
-533 LTSSQR
+533 LTPAQR
-539 AQYLNEQLLLARGG
+539 AQYLNEQILLARGG
-553 VISSSVLV
+553 LIVSSTLV
-561 ETLSAFREENDQ
+561 EALAAFQNESDQ
-573 TVWEIISLA
+573 TVWEIIALA
-582 IGELKKFVDQDE
+582 ISDLKKFVDQDE
-594 AAEKLLRQFT
+594 AAEKLLRRLS
-604 GKLARTQF
+604 GKLARPQF
-612 ERLGWD
+612 ERLGWN
-618 KLDNEPESDSKLR
+618 KHPGEPESDSKLR
-631 TTIVGCMLY
+631 AAIIDCMLY
-640 SEDTAV
+640 SEDAAAI
-646 VSTAR
+646 STAR
-651 KLYQDTPL
+651 QLYQDTPL
-659 AKLSADLRPLII
+659 AELSADLRPSII
-671 GTAVRYSDQPAVT
+671 GAAVRYSDQPADIVS
-684 VDQLIEAYQTTQS
+684 QLLEAYQTTQS
-697 ADLRDDIASGVTST
+697 ADLRGDIAAGITAT
-711 RDAKQLARLIRLLT
+711 RDAEQLARLIGLLT
-725 DTDVIRSQDVVHWF
+725 NTDIIRSQDTVRWF
-739 VDLLRNRYGREAAWH
+739 VDLLRNRYGREAAWR
-754 WMRDEW
+754 WMRGQW
-760 SWIEQTFASD
+760 GWIEQTFASD

-781 NLLMT
+781 MLLMT

-792 YRDFFTPLR
+792 YREFFTPLR

-825 REATGVVTALEKI
+825 RDKAAVIAALAK
-838 IL
+838 

>member
-1 MNRLFSQ
+1 MDRLFSQ

-23 KDERLIRGTAII
+23 KSKRLIRGTATIR
-35 SGRHL
+35 GRHL
-40 TPEPICLHAKDLQ
+40 AAEPIRLHAKDLQ
-53 IERAA
+53 IEEATVNSQA
-58 VNGKNIKVSTDGDVL
+58 VKISTDNDIL
-73 TLDSRDDGLV
+73 TLDNTDNGPAQ
-83 RISIEFSLSLTD
+83 ITIKFSLTLTD

-105 EYQGEKRELY
+105 QHQGQKCELY

-128 PCIDEPEA
+128 PCVDEPEA

-141 ISILSDEPTVLSNM
+141 ISILSNEPVVLSNM
-155 PVVSSEQQEDGSLLT
+155 PVISQRESSEGTLT
-170 HFDQTPR
+170 TFEQTPR
-177 MSTYLVA
+177 MSTYLAA
-184 FVAGN
+184 FVAGD
-189 LQRVTAKTKGD
+189 LQRATTATKSG

-211 PAASLD
+211 SADSLN
-217 WALEHASKTI
+217 WALQHAAQTI

-243 DHIALPDFSS
+243 DHVALPDFSS

-274 TTSTSTRQYVAT
+274 TASVSTRQYIAT

-353 VQPVQTDVSSPAEIG
+353 VQPVQTDVSSPAEIS

-409 SNTDGNDLWSCL
+409 SNTTGDDLWECL
-421 SEASGKDVG
+421 SQASGKDVG

-440 GYPVVYTSL
+440 GYPVVYASL
-449 DDGELVLRQEQF
+449 DNGELTLRQEQF
-461 FVGPHQPSDRLWPIP
+461 FTGPHQPSDRLWPIP
-476 LGVNSSSVPEILSDR
+476 LGANDQRLPETLKEREQRLSPAPDG
-491 EWRVPLTSH
+491 L
-500 EPLLL
+500 LLL
-505 NQHNAAH
+505 NHQNASH

-518 DQLRS
+518 DALQA
-523 RILQAVAEGT
+523 RILQAITDGI
-533 LTSSQR
+533 LTPVQR
-539 AQYLNEQLLLARGG
+539 AQYLNEQILLARGG
-553 VISSSVLV
+553 LIASSTLV
-561 ETLSAFREENDQ
+561 EALAAFQNESDQ

-582 IGELKKFVDQDE
+582 ISDLKKFVDQDE
-594 AAEKLLRQFT
+594 AAEKLLRRLS
-604 GKLARTQF
+604 GKLARPQF
-612 ERLGWD
+612 ERLGWN
-618 KLDNEPESDSKLR
+618 KHPGELESGSKLR
-631 TTIVGCMLY
+631 AAIIDCMLY
-640 SEDTAV
+640 SEDAAAI
-646 VSTAR
+646 STAR
-651 KLYQDTPL
+651 QLYQDTPL
-659 AKLSADLRPLII
+659 AELSADLRPSII
-671 GTAVRYSDQPAVT
+671 GAAVRYSDQPADIVS
-684 VDQLIEAYQTTQS
+684 QLLEAYQATQS
-697 ADLRDDIASGVTST
+697 ADLRSDIAAGITAT
-711 RDAKQLARLIRLLT
+711 RDAEQLARLIGLLT
-725 DTDVIRSQDVVHWF
+725 NTDIIRSQDTVRWF
-739 VDLLRNRYGREAAWH
+739 VDLLRNRYGREAAWR
-754 WMRDEW
+754 WMRSQW

-781 NLLMT
+781 MLLMT

-792 YRDFFTPLR
+792 YREFFTPLR

-825 REATGVVTALEKI
+825 RDKAAVIAALAK
-838 IL
+838 

>member
-1 MNRLFSQ
+1 MDRLFSQ

-23 KDERLIRGTAII
+23 KSNRLIRGTATIR
-35 SGRHL
+35 GQHL
-40 TPEPICLHAKDLQ
+40 AAEPIRLHAKDLQ
-53 IERAA
+53 IEEAT
-58 VNGKNIKVSTDGDVL
+58 VNGQAVKTSTDNDIL
-73 TLDSRDDGLV
+73 TLDNTDDSPV
-83 RISIEFSLSLTD
+83 QITIKFSLTLTD

-105 EYQGEKRELY
+105 QHQGQKRELY

-128 PCIDEPEA
+128 PCVDEPEA

-141 ISILSDEPTVLSNM
+141 ISILSNEPIVLSNM
-155 PVVSSEQQEDGSLLT
+155 PVISQQESSEGTLT
-170 HFDQTPR
+170 TFEQTPR
-177 MSTYLVA
+177 MSTYLAA
-184 FVAGN
+184 FVAGD
-189 LQRVTAKTKGD
+189 LQRATTAAKSG

-211 PAASLD
+211 SADSLN
-217 WALEHASKTI
+217 WALQHAAQTI
-227 DFFDEY
+227 DFFNEY

-243 DHIALPDFSS
+243 DHVALPDFSS

-274 TTSTSTRQYVAT
+274 TASVLTRQYIAT

-353 VQPVQTDVSSPAEIG
+353 VQPVQTDVSSPAEIS

-409 SNTDGNDLWSCL
+409 SNTTGDDLWECL
-421 SEASGKDVG
+421 SQASGKDVG
-430 ALMNTWISQP
+430 ELMNTWISQP
-440 GYPVVYTSL
+440 GYPVVYASL
-449 DDGELVLRQEQF
+449 DNGELTLRQEQF
-461 FVGPHQPSDRLWPIP
+461 FTGPHQPSDRLWPIP
-476 LGVNSSSVPEILSDR
+476 LDANDQRLPKILKER
-491 EWRVPLTSH
+491 EQRLSPAPDGL
-500 EPLLL
+500 LLL
-505 NQHNAAH
+505 NHQNASH

-518 DQLRS
+518 DALRA
-523 RILQAVAEGT
+523 RILQAIASGT
-533 LTSSQR
+533 LTPSQR
-539 AQYLNEQLLLARGG
+539 AQYLNEQILLARGG
-553 VISSSVLV
+553 LIASSTLV
-561 ETLSAFREENDQ
+561 EALAAFQNESDQ

-582 IGELKKFVDQDE
+582 ISDLKKFVDQDE
-594 AAEKLLRQFT
+594 AAEKLLRRLS
-604 GKLARTQF
+604 GKLARRQF
-612 ERLGWD
+612 ERLGWN
-618 KLDNEPESDSKLR
+618 KHPGELESGSKLR
-631 TTIVGCMLY
+631 AAIIDCMLY
-640 SEDTAV
+640 SEDAAAI
-646 VSTAR
+646 STAR
-651 KLYQDTPL
+651 QLYQDTPL
-659 AKLSADLRPLII
+659 AELSADLRPSII
-671 GTAVRYSDQPAVT
+671 GAAVRYSDQPADIVS
-684 VDQLIEAYQTTQS
+684 QLLEAYQATQS
-697 ADLRDDIASGVTST
+697 ADLRSDIAAGITAT
-711 RDAKQLARLIRLLT
+711 RDAEQLARLIGLLT
-725 DTDVIRSQDVVHWF
+725 NTDIIRSQDTVRWF
-739 VDLLRNRYGREAAWH
+739 VDLLRNRYGREAAWR
-754 WMRDEW
+754 WMRSQW

-781 NLLMT
+781 MLLMT

-792 YRDFFTPLR
+792 YREFFTPLR

-825 REATGVVTALEKI
+825 RDKAAVIAALAK
-838 IL
+838 

>member
-1 MNRLFSQ
+1 MDRLFSQ

-23 KDERLIRGTAII
+23 KSNRLIRGTATIR
-35 SGRHL
+35 GQHL
-40 TPEPICLHAKDLQ
+40 AVEPIRLHAKDLQ
-53 IERAA
+53 IEEAT
-58 VNGKNIKVSTDGDVL
+58 VNGQAVKTSTDNDIL
-73 TLDSRDDGLV
+73 TLDNTDDGPAQ
-83 RISIEFSLSLTD
+83 ITIKFSLVLTD

-105 EYQGEKRELY
+105 QHQGQKCELY

-128 PCIDEPEA
+128 PCVDEPEA

-141 ISILSDEPTVLSNM
+141 ISILSNEPVVLSNM
-155 PVVSSEQQEDGSLLT
+155 PVVSQRESSEGTLT
-170 HFDQTPR
+170 TFEQTPR
-177 MSTYLVA
+177 MSTYLAA
-184 FVAGN
+184 FVAGD
-189 LQRVTAKTKGD
+189 LQRATTATKSG

-211 PAASLD
+211 SAGSLN
-217 WALEHASKTI
+217 WALQHAAQTI
-227 DFFDEY
+227 DFFNEY

-243 DHIALPDFSS
+243 DHVALPDFSS

-274 TTSTSTRQYVAT
+274 TASVSTRQYIAT

-353 VQPVQTDVSSPAEIG
+353 VQPVQTDVSSPAEIS

-409 SNTDGNDLWSCL
+409 GNTTGDDLWECL
-421 SEASGKDVG
+421 SQASGKDVG

-440 GYPVVYTSL
+440 GYPVVYASL
-449 DDGELVLRQEQF
+449 NNGELTLRQEQF
-461 FVGPHQPSDRLWPIP
+461 FTGPHQPSDRLWPIP
-476 LGVNSSSVPEILSDR
+476 LDANDQRLPEILKER
-491 EWRVPLTSH
+491 EQRLSPAPDGL
-500 EPLLL
+500 LLL
-505 NQHNAAH
+505 NHQNASH

-518 DQLRS
+518 DTLRA
-523 RILQAVAEGT
+523 RILQAITDGI
-533 LTSSQR
+533 LTPAQR
-539 AQYLNEQLLLARGG
+539 AQYLNEQILLARGG
-553 VISSSVLV
+553 LIASSTLV
-561 ETLSAFREENDQ
+561 EALAAFQNESNQ

-582 IGELKKFVDQDE
+582 ISDLKKFVDQDE
-594 AAEKLLRQFT
+594 AAEKLLRRLS
-604 GKLARTQF
+604 GKLARPQF
-612 ERLGWD
+612 ERLGWN
-618 KLDNEPESDSKLR
+618 KHPGEPESDSKLR
-631 TTIVGCMLY
+631 AAIIDCMLY
-640 SEDTAV
+640 SEDTAAI
-646 VSTAR
+646 STAR
-651 KLYQDTPL
+651 QLYQNTPL
-659 AKLSADLRPLII
+659 AELSADLRPSII
-671 GTAVRYSDQPAVT
+671 GAAVRYSDQPADIVS
-684 VDQLIEAYQTTQS
+684 QLLEAYQATQS
-697 ADLRDDIASGVTST
+697 ADLRSDIAAGITAT
-711 RDAKQLARLIRLLT
+711 RDAEQLARLIGLLT
-725 DTDVIRSQDVVHWF
+725 NTDIIRSQDTVHWF
-739 VDLLRNRYGREAAWH
+739 VDLLRNRYGREAAWR
-754 WMRDEW
+754 WMRDQW

-781 NLLMT
+781 MLLMT

-792 YRDFFTPLR
+792 YREFFTPLR

-811 MGILDLEGK
+811 MGVLDLEGK

-825 REATGVVTALEKI
+825 RDKAAVIAALAK
-838 IL
+838 

>member
-1 MNRLFSQ
+1 MDRLFSQ

-23 KDERLIRGTAII
+23 KSNRLIRGTATIR
-35 SGRHL
+35 GQHL
-40 TPEPICLHAKDLQ
+40 AAEPIRLHAKDLQ
-53 IERAA
+53 IEEATVNSQA
-58 VNGKNIKVSTDGDVL
+58 VKISTDNDIL
-73 TLDSRDDGLV
+73 TLDNTDNGPAQ
-83 RISIEFSLSLTD
+83 ITIKFSLTLTD

-105 EYQGEKRELY
+105 EHQGQKCELY

-128 PCIDEPEA
+128 PCVDEPEA

-141 ISILSDEPTVLSNM
+141 ISILSNEPVVLSNM
-155 PVVSSEQQEDGSLLT
+155 PVISQRKSNEGTLT
-170 HFDQTPR
+170 TFEQTPR
-177 MSTYLVA
+177 MSTYLAA
-184 FVAGN
+184 FVAGD
-189 LQRVTAKTKGD
+189 LQRATTAAKSG

-211 PAASLD
+211 PADSLN
-217 WALEHASKTI
+217 WALQHAAQTI
-227 DFFDEY
+227 DFFNEY

-243 DHIALPDFSS
+243 DHVALPDFSS

-274 TTSTSTRQYVAT
+274 TASVSTRQYIAT

-353 VQPVQTDVSSPAEIG
+353 VQPVQTDVSSPAEIS

-409 SNTDGNDLWSCL
+409 SNTTGDDLWEYL
-421 SEASGKDVG
+421 SQASGKDVG

-440 GYPVVYTSL
+440 GYPVVYASL
-449 DDGELVLRQEQF
+449 DNGELTLRQEQF
-461 FVGPHQPSDRLWPIP
+461 FTGPHQPSDRLWPIP
-476 LGVNSSSVPEILSDR
+476 LDANDQRLPEILKER
-491 EWRVPLTSH
+491 EQRLSPAPDGL
-500 EPLLL
+500 LLL
-505 NQHNAAH
+505 NHQNASH

-518 DQLRS
+518 NTLRA
-523 RILQAVAEGT
+523 RILQAITDGI
-533 LTSSQR
+533 LTPAQR
-539 AQYLNEQLLLARGG
+539 AQYLNEQILLARGG
-553 VISSSVLV
+553 LIASSTLV
-561 ETLSAFREENDQ
+561 EALAAFQDESDQ

-582 IGELKKFVDQDE
+582 ISDLKKFVDQDE
-594 AAEKLLRQFT
+594 AAEKLLRRLS
-604 GKLARTQF
+604 GKLARRQF
-612 ERLGWD
+612 ERLGWS
-618 KLDNEPESDSKLR
+618 KHPGEPESDSKLR
-631 TTIVGCMLY
+631 AAIIDCMLY
-640 SEDTAV
+640 SEDAAAI
-646 VSTAR
+646 STAR
-651 KLYQDTPL
+651 QLYQNTPL
-659 AKLSADLRPLII
+659 AELSADLRPSII
-671 GTAVRYSDQPAVT
+671 GAAVRYSDQP
-684 VDQLIEAYQTTQS
+684 VDIVSQLLEAYQATQS
-697 ADLRDDIASGVTST
+697 ADLRSDIAAGVATT
-711 RDAKQLARLIRLLT
+711 RDAEQLARLIGLLT
-725 DTDVIRSQDVVHWF
+725 NTDIIRSQDTVHWF
-739 VDLLRNRYGREAAWH
+739 VDLLRNRYGREAAWR
-754 WMRDEW
+754 WMRSQW

-781 NLLMT
+781 MLLMT

-792 YRDFFTPLR
+792 YREFFTPLR

-825 REATGVVTALEKI
+825 RDKAAVIAALAK
-838 IL
+838 

>member
-1 MNRLFSQ
+1 MDRLFSQ

-23 KDERLIRGTAII
+23 KSNRLIRGTATIR
-35 SGRHL
+35 GQHL
-40 TPEPICLHAKDLQ
+40 AAEPIRLHAKDLQ
-53 IERAA
+53 IKEATVNSQA
-58 VNGKNIKVSTDGDVL
+58 VKASINGDIL
-73 TLDSRDDGLV
+73 TLGNTDDSPV
-83 RISIEFSLSLTD
+83 QITIKFSLTLTD

-105 EYQGEKRELY
+105 KHQGQKCELY

-128 PCIDEPEA
+128 PCVDEPEA

-141 ISILSDEPTVLSNM
+141 ISILSNEPVVLSNM
-155 PVVSSEQQEDGSLLT
+155 PVISQRESSEGMLT
-170 HFDQTPR
+170 TFEQTPR
-177 MSTYLVA
+177 MSTYLAA
-184 FVAGN
+184 FVAGD
-189 LQRVTAKTKGD
+189 LQRATTATKSG

-211 PAASLD
+211 SAGSLN
-217 WALEHASKTI
+217 WALQHAAQTI
-227 DFFDEY
+227 DFFNEY

-243 DHIALPDFSS
+243 DHVALPDFSS

-274 TTSTSTRQYVAT
+274 TASVSTRQYIAT

-353 VQPVQTDVSSPAEIG
+353 VQPVQTDVSSPAEIS

-397 AGLKQYFTRFKY
+397 AGLKQYFTRFEY
-409 SNTDGNDLWSCL
+409 SNTTGDDLWECL
-421 SEASGKDVG
+421 SQASGKDVG

-440 GYPVVYTSL
+440 GYPVVYASL
-449 DDGELVLRQEQF
+449 DNSELTLRQEQF
-461 FVGPHQPSDRLWPIP
+461 FTGPHQPSDRLWPIP
-476 LGVNSSSVPEILSDR
+476 LDANDQRLPEILKER
-491 EWRVPLTSH
+491 EQRLSPAPDGL
-500 EPLLL
+500 LLL
-505 NQHNAAH
+505 NHQNASH

-518 DQLRS
+518 DNLQT
-523 RILQAVAEGT
+523 RILQAITDGI
-533 LTSSQR
+533 LTPAQR
-539 AQYLNEQLLLARGG
+539 AQYLNEQILLARGG
-553 VISSSVLV
+553 LIASSTLV
-561 ETLSAFREENDQ
+561 EALAAFQNESDQ

-582 IGELKKFVDQDE
+582 ISDLKKFVDQDE
-594 AAEKLLRQFT
+594 AAEKLLRRLS
-604 GKLARTQF
+604 GKLARPQF
-612 ERLGWD
+612 ERLGWS
-618 KLDNEPESDSKLR
+618 KHPGEPESDSKLR
-631 TTIVGCMLY
+631 AAIIDCMLY
-640 SEDTAV
+640 SEDTAAI
-646 VSTAR
+646 STAR
-651 KLYQDTPL
+651 QLYQNTPL
-659 AKLSADLRPLII
+659 AELSADLRPSII
-671 GTAVRYSDQPAVT
+671 GAAVRYSDQPADIVS
-684 VDQLIEAYQTTQS
+684 QLLEAYQATQS
-697 ADLRDDIASGVTST
+697 ADLRSDIAAGVTTT
-711 RDAKQLARLIRLLT
+711 RDAEQLARLIGLLT
-725 DTDVIRSQDVVHWF
+725 NTDIIRSQDTVRWF
-739 VDLLRNRYGREAAWH
+739 VDLLRNRYGREAAWR
-754 WMRDEW
+754 WMRSQW

-781 NLLMT
+781 MLLMT

-792 YRDFFTPLR
+792 YCEFFTPLR

-825 REATGVVTALEKI
+825 RDKAAVIAALAK
-838 IL
+838 

>member
-1 MNRLFSQ
+1 MDRLFSQ

-23 KDERLIRGTAII
+23 KSNRLIRGTATIR
-35 SGRHL
+35 GQHL
-40 TPEPICLHAKDLQ
+40 AAEPIRLHAKDLQ
-53 IERAA
+53 IEEAT
-58 VNGKNIKVSTDGDVL
+58 VNGQAVKISTDNDIL
-73 TLDSRDDGLV
+73 TFDNTDNGPAQ
-83 RISIEFSLSLTD
+83 ITIKFSLTLTD

-105 EYQGEKRELY
+105 KHQGQKCELY

-128 PCIDEPEA
+128 PCVDEPEA

-141 ISILSDEPTVLSNM
+141 ISILSNEPVVLSNM
-155 PVVSSEQQEDGSLLT
+155 PVISQRESSEGTLT
-170 HFDQTPR
+170 AFEQTPR
-177 MSTYLVA
+177 MSTYLAA
-184 FVAGN
+184 FVAGD
-189 LQRVTAKTKGD
+189 LQRATTAAKSG

-211 PAASLD
+211 PADSLN
-217 WALEHASKTI
+217 WALQHAAQTI
-227 DFFDEY
+227 DFFNEY

-243 DHIALPDFSS
+243 DHVALPDFSS

-274 TTSTSTRQYVAT
+274 TASVSTRQYIAT

-353 VQPVQTDVSSPAEIG
+353 VQPVQTDVSSPAEIS

-409 SNTDGNDLWSCL
+409 SNTTGDDLWECL
-421 SEASGKDVG
+421 SQASGKDVG

-440 GYPVVYTSL
+440 GYPVVYASL
-449 DDGELVLRQEQF
+449 DNGELTLRQEQF
-461 FVGPHQPSDRLWPIP
+461 FTGPHQPSDRLWPIP
-476 LGVNSSSVPEILSDR
+476 LDANDQRLPEEILKER
-491 EWRVPLTSH
+491 EQHLSPAPDGL
-500 EPLLL
+500 LLL
-505 NQHNAAH
+505 NHQNTSH

-518 DQLRS
+518 DTLRA
-523 RILQAVAEGT
+523 RILQAIT
-533 LTSSQR
+533 DSILTPSQR
-539 AQYLNEQLLLARGG
+539 AQYLNEQILLARGG
-553 VISSSVLV
+553 LVASSTLV
-561 ETLSAFREENDQ
+561 EALAAFQNESDQ
-573 TVWEIISLA
+573 TVWEIIALA
-582 IGELKKFVDQDE
+582 ISDLKKFVDQDE
-594 AAEKLLRQFT
+594 AAEKLLRRLS
-604 GKLARTQF
+604 GKLALRQF
-612 ERLGWD
+612 ERLGWN
-618 KLDNEPESDSKLR
+618 KRPGEPESDSKLR
-631 TTIVGCMLY
+631 AAIIDCMLY
-640 SEDTAV
+640 SEDTAAI
-646 VSTAR
+646 STAR
-651 KLYQDTPL
+651 QLYQNTPL
-659 AKLSADLRPLII
+659 AELSADLRPSII
-671 GTAVRYSDQPAVT
+671 GAAVRYSDQPADIVS
-684 VDQLIEAYQTTQS
+684 QLIEAYQATQS
-697 ADLRDDIASGVTST
+697 ADLRSDIAAGVATT
-711 RDAKQLARLIRLLT
+711 RDAEQLARLIGLLT
-725 DTDVIRSQDVVHWF
+725 NTDIIRSQDTVHWF
-739 VDLLRNRYGREAAWH
+739 VDLLRNRYGREAAWR
-754 WMRDEW
+754 WMRSQW

-781 NLLMT
+781 MLLMT

-792 YRDFFTPLR
+792 YREFFTPLR

-825 REATGVVTALEKI
+825 RDKAAVLAALTK
-838 IL
+838 

>member
-1 MNRLFSQ
+1 MDRLFSQ

-23 KDERLIRGTAII
+23 KSNRLIHCTATIRGQ
-35 SGRHL
+35 HL
-40 TPEPICLHAKDLQ
+40 AVEPIRLHAKDLQ
-53 IERAA
+53 IEEAT
-58 VNGKNIKVSTDGDVL
+58 VNGQAVKTSINSDIL
-73 TLDSRDDGLV
+73 TLDNTDEGPAQ
-83 RISIEFSLSLTD
+83 ITIKFSLTLTD
-95 AMHGIYPCYY
+95 AMHGIYPCHY
-105 EYQGEKRELY
+105 EHQGQKCELY

-128 PCIDEPEA
+128 PCVDEPEA

-141 ISILSDEPTVLSNM
+141 ISILSNEPVVLSNM
-155 PVVSSEQQEDGSLLT
+155 PVISQRESSEGTLT
-170 HFDQTPR
+170 TFEQTPR
-177 MSTYLVA
+177 MSTYLAA
-184 FVAGN
+184 FVAGD
-189 LQRVTAKTKGD
+189 LQRATTATKSG

-211 PAASLD
+211 SADSLN
-217 WALEHASKTI
+217 WALQHAAQTI
-227 DFFDEY
+227 NFFNEY

-243 DHIALPDFSS
+243 DHVALPDFSS

-274 TTSTSTRQYVAT
+274 TASVSTRQYIAT

-353 VQPVQTDVSSPAEIG
+353 VQPVQTDVSSPAEIS

-409 SNTDGNDLWSCL
+409 SNTTGDDLWDCL
-421 SEASGKDVG
+421 SQASGKDVG

-440 GYPVVYTSL
+440 GYPVVYASL
-449 DDGELVLRQEQF
+449 NNGELTLRQEQF
-461 FVGPHQPSDRLWPIP
+461 FTGPHQPSDRLWPIP
-476 LGVNSSSVPEILSDR
+476 LGANDQRLPEILKER
-491 EWRVPLTSH
+491 EQRLSPAPDGL
-500 EPLLL
+500 LLL
-505 NQHNAAH
+505 NHQNASH

-518 DQLRS
+518 DTLRA
-523 RILQAVAEGT
+523 RILQAIASGT
-533 LTSSQR
+533 LTPSQR
-539 AQYLNEQLLLARGG
+539 AQYLNEQILLARGG
-553 VISSSVLV
+553 LVASSTLV
-561 ETLSAFREENDQ
+561 EALAAFQNESDQ
-573 TVWEIISLA
+573 TVWEIIALA
-582 IGELKKFVDQDE
+582 ISDLKKFVDQDE
-594 AAEKLLRQFT
+594 AAEKLLRRLS
-604 GKLARTQF
+604 GKLARPQF
-612 ERLGWD
+612 ERLGWS
-618 KLDNEPESDSKLR
+618 KRPGEPESDSKLR
-631 TTIVGCMLY
+631 ATIIDCMLY
-640 SEDTAV
+640 SEDAAAI
-646 VSTAR
+646 STAR
-651 KLYQDTPL
+651 QLYQNTPL
-659 AKLSADLRPLII
+659 AELSADLRPSII
-671 GTAVRYSDQPAVT
+671 GAAVRYSDQPADIVS
-684 VDQLIEAYQTTQS
+684 QLLEAYQATQS
-697 ADLRDDIASGVTST
+697 ADLRSDIAAGITAT
-711 RDAKQLARLIRLLT
+711 RDAEQLARLIGLLT
-725 DTDVIRSQDVVHWF
+725 NTDIIRSQDTVHWF
-739 VDLLRNRYGREAAWH
+739 VDLLRNRYGREAAWR
-754 WMRDEW
+754 WMRDQW

-781 NLLMT
+781 MLLMT

-792 YRDFFTPLR
+792 YREFFTPLR

-825 REATGVVTALEKI
+825 RDKAAVIAALAK
-838 IL
+838 

>member
-1 MNRLFSQ
+1 MDRLFSQ

-23 KDERLIRGTAII
+23 KSERSIRGTATIR
-35 SGRHL
+35 GQHL
-40 TPEPICLHAKDLQ
+40 AAEPIRLHAKDLQ
-53 IERAA
+53 IEETT
-58 VNGKNIKVSTDGDVL
+58 VNGQAVKTSTDNDIL
-73 TLDSRDDGLV
+73 TFDNTDNGPAQ
-83 RISIEFSLSLTD
+83 ITIKFSLTLTD

-105 EYQGEKRELY
+105 EHQGQKCELY

-128 PCIDEPEA
+128 PCVDEPEA

-141 ISILSDEPTVLSNM
+141 ISILSNEPVVLSNM
-155 PVVSSEQQEDGSLLT
+155 PVVSQQKSSEGMLT
-170 HFDQTPR
+170 TFEQTPR
-177 MSTYLVA
+177 MSTYLAA
-184 FVAGN
+184 FVAGD
-189 LQRVTAKTKGD
+189 LQRATTATKSG

-211 PAASLD
+211 SADSLN
-217 WALEHASKTI
+217 WALQHAAQTI

-243 DHIALPDFSS
+243 DHVALPDFSS

-274 TTSTSTRQYVAT
+274 TASVSTRQYIAT

-353 VQPVQTDVSSPAEIG
+353 VQPVQTDVSSPAEIS

-409 SNTDGNDLWSCL
+409 SNTTGDDLWECL
-421 SEASGKDVG
+421 SQASGKDVG

-440 GYPVVYTSL
+440 GYPVVYALL
-449 DDGELVLRQEQF
+449 DNGELTLRQEQF
-461 FVGPHQPSDRLWPIP
+461 FTGPHQPSDRLWPIP
-476 LGVNSSSVPEILSDR
+476 LDANDQRLPKILKER
-491 EWRVPLTSH
+491 EQRLSPAPDGL
-500 EPLLL
+500 LLL
-505 NQHNAAH
+505 NHQNASH

-518 DQLRS
+518 DALRA
-523 RILQAVAEGT
+523 RILQAIASGT
-533 LTSSQR
+533 LTPSQR
-539 AQYLNEQLLLARGG
+539 AQYLNEQILLARGG
-553 VISSSVLV
+553 LIASSTLV
-561 ETLSAFREENDQ
+561 EALAAFQNESDQ

-582 IGELKKFVDQDE
+582 ISDLKKFVDQDE
-594 AAEKLLRQFT
+594 AAEKLLRRLS
-604 GKLARTQF
+604 GKLARRQF
-612 ERLGWD
+612 ERLGWN
-618 KLDNEPESDSKLR
+618 KHPGELESGSKLR
-631 TTIVGCMLY
+631 AAIIDCMLY
-640 SEDTAV
+640 SEDAAAI
-646 VSTAR
+646 STAR
-651 KLYQDTPL
+651 QLYQDTPL
-659 AKLSADLRPLII
+659 AELSADLRPSII
-671 GTAVRYSDQPAVT
+671 GAAVRYSDQPADIVS
-684 VDQLIEAYQTTQS
+684 QLLEAYQATQS
-697 ADLRDDIASGVTST
+697 ADLRSDIAAGITAT
-711 RDAKQLARLIRLLT
+711 RDAEQLARLIGLLT
-725 DTDVIRSQDVVHWF
+725 NTDIIRSQDTVHWF
-739 VDLLRNRYGREAAWH
+739 VDLLRNRYGREAAWR
-754 WMRDEW
+754 WMRSQW

-781 NLLMT
+781 MLLMT

-792 YRDFFTPLR
+792 YREFFTPLR

-825 REATGVVTALEKI
+825 RDKAAVIAALAK
-838 IL
+838 